1 MRYHRMD
8 VSPKKERRKDY
19 ESRSKKRLTQFVNSL
34 FAVVLVVGLLPT
46 WALSNPQQAYA
57 APADYTVTATVDG
70 LDGDTLPVLVGGT
83 DFTPGQPVN
92 ADPVYYTDADGNT
105 PLADLAAQKA
115 KQGLSL
121 KWTDAETGKDF
132 SWTETPIN
140 KSYDVEGSW
149 VQTQCTVTVNA
160 NDGGKTAKQEVTV
173 PWGKSYASVKGGA
186 PATPTYTGWQFLG
199 WYTQDGKQYDFNSK
213 VTESVVVEA
222 KWAVADVTVVP
233 TTNPDVDVD
242 QTLSGTCWIGAT
254 WSWHPA
260 QFALSNFSGK
270 LAGVSATGY
279 CADRSAAPASNVQA
293 TYSATLKSVNVE
305 TGEVV
310 YDLYVTPPD
319 ATNGKD
325 RNQYG
330 LIGYQHISAQV
341 TLIKN
346 FGGWIEINK
355 ASSNPAISDGNDCY
369 DLAGAEYAVYNS
381 SNQAVAKLTT
391 DENGYAKSG
400 LLPAGDYTIKELK
413 APKGYALDEEGHQVR
428 VTSGQT
434 TTSNL
439 VDKPQSDPVGTLL
452 GKYDGEKTYN
462 GEKNLPLGSASLY
475 GAQYS
480 VEYYDGYYDSV
491 ADAEA
496 SGNPTRKWVLQTDED
511 GYVNLRYADQSFEV
525 HDANGNVTATLP
537 YKVSGDDFYRA
548 ANGAISLPLGTAVI
562 KEIKAPKGY
571 NLPKPFGMDQSFVR
585 QITVDGNIDVVH
597 SYNAPEQA
605 EPVFRSDLEF
615 TKAASDDSHSL
626 AGVPFKI
633 TSKTTGE
640 SHVIVTDENGK
651 ASTKASWNK
660 HTQDTNGNDW
670 IMSEDVE
677 GIQGFVA
684 KLLDA
689 AKVLD
694 PTCGVW
700 FGQYT
705 DGDETKITDP
715 DDERGAL
722 PYDEYIL
729 EELPCDA
736 NTGYQLIKK
745 DFTVSRDNSFNADNT
760 VNLGTLTDQDVSIS
774 TQAYDKADGDQ
785 EVVAE
790 PDVTVVDKVSCDNLQ
805 KGTEYII
812 NGTLMDKATGKPYVD
827 AAGNEVHGSVTFTAK
842 SQEQDAYV
850 EFSFDGS
857 NLMDSTELVV
867 FEDLATTESPDRILA
882 DHKELSDLGQTV
894 TVKPP
899 VIGTIA
905 TDGIDNDKQVVKDT
919 EMVVTDTV
927 AYYGLTPGKQY
938 TLKGELM
945 DKATGA
951 VLKDAAG
958 NPVTAEK
965 QFTPNATA
973 GTVEL
978 QFSFDGSNL
987 KKDQNL
993 VAFEHVLTK
1002 DKEIATHAEI
1012 NDIPQTV
1019 TVIEPSIKTTAKS
1032 SQAGHENSDNVVR
1045 DTTATVKDTVEYKN
1059 LVPGKEYTLVGKMMD
1074 KATGTALLKA
1084 DGTEATGKATF
1095 TPETANGTATVEI
1108 TFDCADLDGHSLVAF
1123 EKLYRGEITIASHE
1137 DIDDVDQTVKVDT
1150 PLVETTA
1157 TSSQAGHDGDKNIVR
1172 DTEATL
1178 TDTVE
1183 YKGLVTG
1190 KEYTFTGT
1198 VIDKVTGKALRNAD
1212 GSEVTASKTIKAAD
1226 TYGTAELEFTLNCAS
1241 LDGHELVVFEKIY
1254 QDGKEIGSHEDLNDG
1269 DQTVTVISPELATT
1283 AIDGIDGDKNV
1294 VKDPEAEVT
1303 DTVEYKGLVTGKEY
1317 KITGTIMDKAT
1328 GNPYIDPSTGKEI
1341 TCETTFTP
1349 DDTYGTVDVKFAF
1362 DASQLDENS
1371 QLVVFEKISRNGE
1384 EIGGHEDID
1393 DEAQAVSIVV
1403 PEIHTNAADGL
1414 DGDKEVIAD
1423 HKATVVDTVSYEN
1436 LVPGK
1441 EYKVSGTLMVKETG
1455 EALLDADG
1463 NPITAS
1469 TTFTPEKPEGSVD
1482 VVFEFDAD
1490 LLAGKKLVAFE
1501 KLYRNQ
1507 IEITVHE
1514 DIDDEDQTTTVVPP
1528 QIGTTATDTAD
1539 GDKHMAADPESSIT
1553 DEIQFKN
1560 LVPGDEY
1567 QVAGILMDKATGLP
1581 LLSGEGAS
1589 AISAEDLRKF
1599 ADDLKAACGLDSGD
1613 VSAIEIDGKAFGEGH
1628 EVKLVAGKYEWSD
1641 DNGFG
1646 QYLEKTDD
1654 GWKLVEFSDSAD
1666 MSNSKEIGTYTDD
1679 QVKLTKDAPVL
1690 PLSPDYEA
1698 IAKLMQENPDI
1709 VSCLSIEKKTFT
1721 PEEQSGTVSMDFP
1734 INSIYNED
1742 TDTVVFEFLF
1752 KGSELIANE
1761 SDLDNEGQTVS
1772 IVTPKLSTTATDKTD
1787 GDHTLLP
1794 SREATV
1800 VDHVEYTDL
1809 IPGKE
1814 YTIEGVLMDKSTGTE
1829 LIVGDG
1835 KVTAVSTFVPNKA
1848 DGTVD
1853 LEFTFDASELGGKDL
1868 VAFEIAYKDGIQIA
1882 DHQDIDDEAQTVTV
1896 SEPDD
1901 NTFDTPGGDGYSKT
1915 GVDMT
1920 LIYALIAALV
1930 ALAGGAGAYAYRHR
1944 KLAAAEGK
1952 TDGESDEE

>member
-1 MRYHRMD
+1 M
-8 VSPKKERRKDY
+8 KAEA
-19 ESRSKKRLTQFVNSL
+19 KKRLTQFVNSL

-70 LDGDTLPVLVGGT
+70 LDDDTLPVLVGGT

-92 ADPVYYTDADGNT
+92 ADPVYYTDANGNT

-121 KWTDAETGKDF
+121 KWIDAETGKDF

-140 KSYDVEGSW
+140 KSYEVEGTW

-199 WYTQDGKQYDFNSK
+199 WYTKDGKQYDFNST

-233 TTNPDVDVD
+233 TTNPDADVD

-310 YDLYVTPPD
+310 YDLYITPPD

-346 FGGWIEINK
+346 FGGWVEINK
-355 ASSNPAISDGNDCY
+355 SSSNPAISDGNDCY

-400 LLPAGDYTIKELK
+400 LLPSGEYTVKELK

-428 VTSGQT
+428 ITSGQT

-439 VDKPQSDPVGTLL
+439 VDKPQSDPVGALL
-452 GKYDGEKTYN
+452 GKYDGEKTYT
-462 GEKNLPLGSASLY
+462 GEGNLPLGSAKLY

-480 VEYYDGYYDSV
+480 IEYYDGYYNTE
-491 ADAEA
+491 AEAQA
-496 SGNPTRKWVLQTDED
+496 SGNPTRKWILQTDED
-511 GYVNLRYADQSFEV
+511 GYVNLRYADQSFDV
-525 HDANGNVTATLP
+525 HDADGNVIATLP

-548 ANGAISLPLGTAVI
+548 ANGAISLPLGTAII
-562 KEIKAPKGY
+562 KEIKAPQGY
-571 NLPKPFGMDQSFVR
+571 NLPQPFGMDQVFVR
-585 QITVDGNIDVVH
+585 QITSDGNLDVVH
-597 SYNAPEQA
+597 SYNAPEVA
-605 EPVFRSDLEF
+605 EPIMRSDVEF

-633 TSKTTGE
+633 TSKTTTE

-670 IMSEDVE
+670 IMSEDAE

-722 PYDEYIL
+722 PYDEYTL

-736 NTGYQLIKK
+736 NAGYQLIKK
-745 DFTVSRDNSFNADNT
+745 DFTVSRDNTFNADNT
-760 VNLGTLTDQDVSIS
+760 VNLGTLTDQDVSIT

-790 PDVTVVDKVSCDNLQ
+790 PDVTVIDKISCDNLQ

-857 NLMDSTELVV
+857 NLTDSTELVV
-867 FEDLATTESPDRILA
+867 FEDLATTDNPDRILA
-882 DHKELSDLGQTV
+882 DHKELSDQGQTV

-919 EMVVTDTV
+919 EMIVTDTV

-938 TLKGELM
+938 MLKGELM

-973 GTVEL
+973 GTVEI
-978 QFSFDGSNL
+978 QFTFDGSNL

-1012 NDIPQTV
+1012 NDIPQTI

-1059 LVPGKEYTLVGKMMD
+1059 LVPGKEYTLIGKMMD
-1074 KATGTALLKA
+1074 KATGTTLLKA

-1108 TFDCADLDGHSLVAF
+1108 TFDCADLDDHSLVAF
-1123 EKLYRGEITIASHE
+1123 EKLYRGETTIASHE

-1198 VIDKVTGKALRNAD
+1198 VIDKVTGKALLNAD

-1226 TYGTAELEFTLNCAS
+1226 TYGTVELEFTLNCAS

-1317 KITGTIMDKAT
+1317 KITGTNMDKAT

-1341 TCETTFTP
+1341 TGETTFTP

-1384 EIGGHEDID
+1384 EIGG
-1393 DEAQAVSIVV
+1393 
-1403 PEIHTNAADGL
+1403 
-1414 DGDKEVIAD
+1414 
-1423 HKATVVDTVSYEN
+1423 
-1436 LVPGK
+1436 
-1441 EYKVSGTLMVKETG
+1441 
-1455 EALLDADG
+1455 
-1463 NPITAS
+1463 
-1469 TTFTPEKPEGSVD
+1469 
-1482 VVFEFDAD
+1482 
-1490 LLAGKKLVAFE
+1490 
-1501 KLYRNQ
+1501 
-1507 IEITVHE
+1507 HE

-1589 AISAEDLRKF
+1589 AISAEDLQKF

-1613 VSAIEIDGKAFGEGH
+1613 VSAIEIDGKAFGDGH

-1641 DNGFG
+1641 DNGSG

-1679 QVKLTKDAPVL
+1679 QVKLTKDTPVL
-1690 PLSPDYEA
+1690 PLNPDYEA
-1698 IAKLMQENPDI
+1698 IAKAMQENPDI
-1709 VSCLSIEKKTFT
+1709 VSCLSIQKKTFT

-1742 TDTVVFEFLF
+1742 TETVVFEFLF
-1752 KGSELIANE
+1752 KGSELIAHE
-1761 SDLDNEGQTVS
+1761 SDIKNKGQTVE

-1835 KVTAVSTFVPNKA
+1835 KVTAVATFVPNKA
-1848 DGTVD
+1848 NGSVD

-1868 VAFEIAYKDGIQIA
+1868 VAFEVAYKDGIQIA
-1882 DHQDIDDEAQTVTV
+1882 DHQDIDDEGQTVSV

-1901 NTFDTPGGDGYSKT
+1901 NTFDTPDGDGYSKT

-1944 KLAAAEGK
+1944 KLAAVEGK

>member
-1 MRYHRMD
+1 MD
-8 VSPKKERRKDY
+8 VSPKKERRKIMKA
-19 ESRSKKRLTQFVNSL
+19 EAKKRLTQFVNSL

-70 LDGDTLPVLVGGT
+70 LDDDTLPVLVGGT
-83 DFTPGQPVN
+83 DFTPGQPVIV
-92 ADPVYYTDADGNT
+92 DPVCYTDANGNT

-121 KWTDAETGKDF
+121 KWIDAETGKDF

-140 KSYDVEGSW
+140 KSYEVEGTW

-199 WYTQDGKQYDFNSK
+199 WCTKDGKQYDFNST

-233 TTNPDVDVD
+233 TTNPDADVD

-310 YDLYVTPPD
+310 YDLYITPPD

-346 FGGWIEINK
+346 FGGWVEINK
-355 ASSNPAISDGNDCY
+355 SSSNPAISDGNDCY

-400 LLPAGDYTIKELK
+400 LLPSGEYTVKELK

-428 VTSGQT
+428 ITSGQT

-439 VDKPQSDPVGTLL
+439 VDKPQSDPVGALL
-452 GKYDGEKTYN
+452 GKYDGEKTYT
-462 GEKNLPLGSASLY
+462 GEGNLPLGSAKLY

-480 VEYYDGYYDSV
+480 IEYYDGYYNTE
-491 ADAEA
+491 AEAQA
-496 SGNPTRKWVLQTDED
+496 SGNPTRKWILQTDED
-511 GYVNLRYADQSFEV
+511 GHVNLRYADRSFDV
-525 HDANGNVTATLP
+525 HDADGNVIATLP

-548 ANGAISLPLGTAVI
+548 ANGAISLPLGTAII
-562 KEIKAPKGY
+562 KEIKAPQGY
-571 NLPKPFGMDQSFVR
+571 NLPQPFGMDQVFVR
-585 QITVDGNIDVVH
+585 QITSDGNLDVVH
-597 SYNAPEQA
+597 SYNAPEVA
-605 EPVFRSDLEF
+605 EPIMRSDVEF
-615 TKAASDDSHSL
+615 AKAASDDSHSL

-633 TSKTTGE
+633 TSKTTTE

-670 IMSEDVE
+670 IMSEDAE

-694 PTCGVW
+694 PACGVW

-722 PYDEYIL
+722 PYDEYTL

-736 NTGYQLIKK
+736 NAGYQLIKK
-745 DFTVSRDNSFNADNT
+745 DFTVSRDNTFNADNT
-760 VNLGTLTDQDVSIS
+760 VNLGTLTDQDVSIT

-790 PDVTVVDKVSCDNLQ
+790 PDVTVIDKISCDNLQ

-857 NLMDSTELVV
+857 NLTDSTELVV
-867 FEDLATTESPDRILA
+867 FEDLATTDNPDRILA
-882 DHKELSDLGQTV
+882 DHKELSDQGQTV

-919 EMVVTDTV
+919 EMIVTDTV

-938 TLKGELM
+938 MLKGELM

-973 GTVEL
+973 GTVEI
-978 QFSFDGSNL
+978 QFTFDGSNL

-1012 NDIPQTV
+1012 NDIP
-1019 TVIEPSIKTTAKS
+1019 
-1032 SQAGHENSDNVVR
+1032 
-1045 DTTATVKDTVEYKN
+1045 
-1059 LVPGKEYTLVGKMMD
+1059 
-1074 KATGTALLKA
+1074 
-1084 DGTEATGKATF
+1084 
-1095 TPETANGTATVEI
+1095 
-1108 TFDCADLDGHSLVAF
+1108 
-1123 EKLYRGEITIASHE
+1123 
-1137 DIDDVDQTVKVDT
+1137 
-1150 PLVETTA
+1150 
-1157 TSSQAGHDGDKNIVR
+1157 
-1172 DTEATL
+1172 
-1178 TDTVE
+1178 
-1183 YKGLVTG
+1183 
-1190 KEYTFTGT
+1190 
-1198 VIDKVTGKALRNAD
+1198 
-1212 GSEVTASKTIKAAD
+1212 
-1226 TYGTAELEFTLNCAS
+1226 
-1241 LDGHELVVFEKIY
+1241 
-1254 QDGKEIGSHEDLNDG
+1254 
-1269 DQTVTVISPELATT
+1269 QTVTVISPELATT

-1341 TCETTFTP
+1341 TGETTFTP

-1560 LVPGDEY
+1560 LVPGDEC

-1581 LLSGEGAS
+1581 LLFGEGAS
-1589 AISAEDLRKF
+1589 AISAEDLQKF

-1613 VSAIEIDGKAFGEGH
+1613 VSAIEIDGKAFGDGH

-1641 DNGFG
+1641 DNGSG

-1679 QVKLTKDAPVL
+1679 QVKLTKDTPVL

-1698 IAKLMQENPDI
+1698 IAKVMQENPDI
-1709 VSCLSIEKKTFT
+1709 VSCLSVQKKTFT

-1761 SDLDNEGQTVS
+1761 SDLGNEGQTVS

-1835 KVTAVSTFVPNKA
+1835 KVTAVATFVPNKA
-1848 DGTVD
+1848 NGSVD

-1868 VAFEIAYKDGIQIA
+1868 VAFEVAYKDGIQIA
-1882 DHQDIDDEAQTVTV
+1882 DHQDIDDEGQTVSV

-1901 NTFDTPGGDGYSKT
+1901 NTFGTPDGDGYSKT

-1944 KLAAAEGK
+1944 KLAAVEGK

>member
-1 MRYHRMD
+1 M
-8 VSPKKERRKDY
+8 KAKA
-19 ESRSKKRLTQFVNSL
+19 KKRLTQFVNSL

-70 LDGDTLPVLVGGT
+70 LDADTLPVLVGGT

-92 ADPVYYTDADGNT
+92 ADPVCYTDADGNT

-121 KWTDAETGKDF
+121 KWIDAETGKDF

-140 KSYDVEGSW
+140 KSYEVEGTW

-199 WYTQDGKQYDFNSK
+199 WYTKDGKQYDFNST

-233 TTNPDVDVD
+233 TTNPDADVD
-242 QTLSGTCWIGAT
+242 RTLSGTCWIGAT

-279 CADRSAAPASNVQA
+279 CADRSAAPPSNVQA

-310 YDLYVTPPD
+310 YDLYITPPD

-346 FGGWIEINK
+346 FGGWIEVNK
-355 ASSNPAISDGNDCY
+355 SSSNPAISDNNDCY
-369 DLAGAEYAVYNS
+369 DLEGAEYAVFNQ

-391 DENGYAKSG
+391 NANGYAKSG
-400 LLPAGDYTIKELK
+400 LLPSGEYTVKELK
-413 APKGYALDEEGHQVR
+413 APKGYKLDEEGHQVR
-428 VTSGQT
+428 ITSGQT

-439 VDKPQSDPVGTLL
+439 VDKPYNDPVDVWL

-462 GEKNLPLGSASLY
+462 NTANGNMPLGSASLA
-475 GAQYS
+475 GAEF
-480 VEYYDGYYDSV
+480 VVKYYDGFYDTE
-491 ADAEA
+491 AAAEA
-496 SGNPTRKWVLQTDED
+496 SGNQTKTWVFTTNEKGHSDLQNPDQFMLASTSD
-511 GYVNLRYADQSFEV
+511 GKYVSDGL
-525 HDANGNVTATLP
+525 
-537 YKVSGDDFYRA
+537 YKSDSGAYTF
-548 ANGAISLPLGTAVI
+548 PLGTYVI
-562 KEIKAPKGY
+562 TEYKAPKGY
-571 NLPKPFGMDQSFVR
+571 NLPKPFGKDQTFVR
-585 QITVDGNIDVVH
+585 KVTFPGSADEV
-597 SYNAPEQA
+597 STYNSPEVA
-605 EPVFRSDLEF
+605 EPIMRSDLEF

-633 TSKTTGE
+633 TSKTTHE

-670 IMSEDVE
+670 IMSEDAE

-684 KLLDA
+684 KLLDS

-700 FGQYT
+700 FGQYQ

-722 PYDEYIL
+722 PYDSYTL
-729 EELPCDA
+729 EELPCAA
-736 NTGYQLIKK
+736 NDGYQLIKK

-790 PDVTVVDKVSCDNLQ
+790 PDVTVVDKISCDNLQ

-1019 TVIEPSIKTTAKS
+1019 TVI
-1032 SQAGHENSDNVVR
+1032 
-1045 DTTATVKDTVEYKN
+1045 
-1059 LVPGKEYTLVGKMMD
+1059 
-1074 KATGTALLKA
+1074 
-1084 DGTEATGKATF
+1084 
-1095 TPETANGTATVEI
+1095 
-1108 TFDCADLDGHSLVAF
+1108 
-1123 EKLYRGEITIASHE
+1123 
-1137 DIDDVDQTVKVDT
+1137 
-1150 PLVETTA
+1150 
-1157 TSSQAGHDGDKNIVR
+1157 
-1172 DTEATL
+1172 
-1178 TDTVE
+1178 
-1183 YKGLVTG
+1183 
-1190 KEYTFTGT
+1190 
-1198 VIDKVTGKALRNAD
+1198 
-1212 GSEVTASKTIKAAD
+1212 
-1226 TYGTAELEFTLNCAS
+1226 
-1241 LDGHELVVFEKIY
+1241 
-1254 QDGKEIGSHEDLNDG
+1254 
-1269 DQTVTVISPELATT
+1269 SPELATT
-1283 AIDGIDGDKNV
+1283 AIDGI
-1294 VKDPEAEVT
+1294 
-1303 DTVEYKGLVTGKEY
+1303 
-1317 KITGTIMDKAT
+1317 
-1328 GNPYIDPSTGKEI
+1328 
-1341 TCETTFTP
+1341 
-1349 DDTYGTVDVKFAF
+1349 
-1362 DASQLDENS
+1362 
-1371 QLVVFEKISRNGE
+1371 
-1384 EIGGHEDID
+1384 
-1393 DEAQAVSIVV
+1393 
-1403 PEIHTNAADGL
+1403 

-1501 KLYRNQ
+1501 KLLRND
-1507 IEITVHE
+1507 IEITFHE
-1514 DIDDEDQTTTVVPP
+1514 DIDDEAQTVEVVPP
-1528 QIGTTATDTAD
+1528 EVGTTATDTAD
-1539 GDKHMAADPESSIT
+1539 GDKHMSADPESSIT
-1553 DEIQFKN
+1553 DEIAYKN
-1560 LVPGDEY
+1560 LIPGDEY
-1567 QVAGILMDKATGLP
+1567 QVAGILMDKSTGLP

-1589 AISAEDLRKF
+1589 AIPTEDLQKF
-1599 ADDLKAACGLDSGD
+1599 VDDLKAACGFGSGN
-1613 VSAIEIDGKAFGEGH
+1613 VSVIEIDGKAFGDGH
-1628 EVKLVAGKYEWSD
+1628 EIKLVDGKYEWSD
-1641 DNGFG
+1641 DNGSG
-1646 QYLEKTDD
+1646 QYLQKTDD
-1654 GWKLVEFSDSAD
+1654 GWKLVEFGDSAD

-1709 VSCLSIEKKTFT
+1709 VSCLSIQKKTFT

>member
-1 MRYHRMD
+1 M
-8 VSPKKERRKDY
+8 KAEA
-19 ESRSKKRLTQFVNSL
+19 KKRLTQFVNSL

-70 LDGDTLPVLVGGT
+70 LDDDTLPVLVGGT

-92 ADPVYYTDADGNT
+92 ADPVYYTDANGNT

-121 KWTDAETGKDF
+121 KWIDAETGKDF

-140 KSYDVEGSW
+140 KSYEVEGTW

-199 WYTQDGKQYDFNSK
+199 WYTKDGKQYDFNST

-233 TTNPDVDVD
+233 TTNPYADVD

-310 YDLYVTPPD
+310 YDLYITPPD

-346 FGGWIEINK
+346 FGGWVEINK
-355 ASSNPAISDGNDCY
+355 SSSNPAISDGNDCY

-400 LLPAGDYTIKELK
+400 LLPSGEYTVKELK

-428 VTSGQT
+428 ITSGQT

-439 VDKPQSDPVGTLL
+439 VDKPQSDPVGALL
-452 GKYDGEKTYN
+452 GKYDGEKTYT
-462 GEKNLPLGSASLY
+462 GEGNLPLGSAKLY

-480 VEYYDGYYDSV
+480 IEYYDGYYNTE
-491 ADAEA
+491 AEAQA
-496 SGNPTRKWVLQTDED
+496 SGNPTRKWILQTDED
-511 GYVNLRYADQSFEV
+511 GYVNLRYADQSFDV
-525 HDANGNVTATLP
+525 HDADGNVIATLP

-548 ANGAISLPLGTAVI
+548 ANGAISLPLGTAII
-562 KEIKAPKGY
+562 KEIKAPQGY
-571 NLPKPFGMDQSFVR
+571 NLPQPFGMDQVFVR
-585 QITVDGNIDVVH
+585 QITSDGNLDVVH
-597 SYNAPEQA
+597 SYNAPEVA
-605 EPVFRSDLEF
+605 EPIMRSDVEF

-633 TSKTTGE
+633 TSKTTTE

-670 IMSEDVE
+670 IMSEDAE

-722 PYDEYIL
+722 PYDEYTL

-736 NTGYQLIKK
+736 NAGYQLIKK
-745 DFTVSRDNSFNADNT
+745 DFTVSRDNTFNADNT
-760 VNLGTLTDQDVSIS
+760 VNLGTLTDQDVSIT

-790 PDVTVVDKVSCDNLQ
+790 PDVTVIDKISCDNLQ

-857 NLMDSTELVV
+857 NLTDSTELVV
-867 FEDLATTESPDRILA
+867 FEDLATTDNPDRILA
-882 DHKELSDLGQTV
+882 DHKELSDQGQTV

-919 EMVVTDTV
+919 EMIVTDTV

-938 TLKGELM
+938 MLKGELM

-973 GTVEL
+973 GTVEI
-978 QFSFDGSNL
+978 QFTFDGSNL

-1019 TVIEPSIKTTAKS
+1019 TVIKPSIKTTAKS

-1059 LVPGKEYTLVGKMMD
+1059 LVPGKEYTLIGKMMD
-1074 KATGTALLKA
+1074 KATGTTLLKA

-1108 TFDCADLDGHSLVAF
+1108 TFDCADLDDHSLVAF
-1123 EKLYRGEITIASHE
+1123 EKLYRGETTIASHE

-1198 VIDKVTGKALRNAD
+1198 VIDKVTGKALLNAD

-1226 TYGTAELEFTLNCAS
+1226 TYGTVELEFTLNCAS

-1341 TCETTFTP
+1341 TGETTFTP

-1589 AISAEDLRKF
+1589 AISAEDRQKF

-1613 VSAIEIDGKAFGEGH
+1613 VSAIEIDGKAFGDGH

-1641 DNGFG
+1641 DNGSG

-1679 QVKLTKDAPVL
+1679 QVKLTKDTPVL
-1690 PLSPDYEA
+1690 PLNPDYEA
-1698 IAKLMQENPDI
+1698 IAKAMQENPDI
-1709 VSCLSIEKKTFT
+1709 VSCLSIQKKTFT

-1742 TDTVVFEFLF
+1742 TETVVFEFLF
-1752 KGSELIANE
+1752 KGSELIAHE
-1761 SDLDNEGQTVS
+1761 SDIKNKGQTVE

-1835 KVTAVSTFVPNKA
+1835 KVTAVATFVPNKA
-1848 DGTVD
+1848 NGSVD

-1868 VAFEIAYKDGIQIA
+1868 VAFEVAYKDGIQIA
-1882 DHQDIDDEAQTVTV
+1882 DHQDIDDEGQTVSV

-1901 NTFDTPGGDGYSKT
+1901 NTFDTPDGDGYSKT

-1944 KLAAAEGK
+1944 KLAAVEGK

>member
-1 MRYHRMD
+1 M
-8 VSPKKERRKDY
+8 KAEA
-19 ESRSKKRLTQFVNSL
+19 KKRLTQFVNSL

-70 LDGDTLPVLVGGT
+70 LDDDTLPVLVGGT

-92 ADPVYYTDADGNT
+92 ADPVYYTDANGNT

-121 KWTDAETGKDF
+121 KWIDAETGKDF

-140 KSYDVEGSW
+140 KSYEVEGTW

-199 WYTQDGKQYDFNSK
+199 WYTKDGKQYDFNST

-233 TTNPDVDVD
+233 TTNPDADVD

-310 YDLYVTPPD
+310 YDLYITPPD

-346 FGGWIEINK
+346 FGGWIEVNK
-355 ASSNPAISDGNDCY
+355 SSSNPAISDNNDCY
-369 DLAGAEYAVYNS
+369 DLEGAEYAVFNQ

-391 DENGYAKSG
+391 DKNGYAKSG
-400 LLPAGDYTIKELK
+400 LLPSGEYTVKELK

-670 IMSEDVE
+670 IMSEDTE

-722 PYDEYIL
+722 PYDEYTL

-736 NTGYQLIKK
+736 NAGYQLIKK
-745 DFTVSRDNSFNADNT
+745 DFTVSRDNTFNADNT
-760 VNLGTLTDQDVSIS
+760 VSLGTLTDQDVSIS

-790 PDVTVVDKVSCDNLQ
+790 PDVTVVDKVSCDNIQ

-842 SQEQDAYV
+842 SQEQDAFV
-850 EFSFDGS
+850 EFTFDGS
-857 NLMDSTELVV
+857 NLTDSTELVV
-867 FEDLATTESPDRILA
+867 FETIATTESPDRIL
-882 DHKELSDLGQTV
+882 DNHEDINDLGQTV

-965 QFTPNATA
+965 QFIPNATA
-973 GTVEL
+973 GTVEI
-978 QFSFDGSNL
+978 QFTFNGSNL
-987 KKDQNL
+987 KKDQSL

-1002 DKEIATHAEI
+1002 GKEIATHAEI
-1012 NDIPQTV
+1012 TDIPQTV

-1032 SQAGHENSDNVVR
+1032 SQAGHEGDKNVVR

-1059 LVPGKEYTLVGKMMD
+1059 LVPGKEYTLIGKMMD
-1074 KATGTALLKA
+1074 KATGNALLKA
-1084 DGTEATGKATF
+1084 DGSEVTGKATF
-1095 TPETANGTATVEI
+1095 TPESSNGTATVEI

-1123 EKLYRGEITIASHE
+1123 EKLYRGETTIASHE

-1190 KEYTFTGT
+1190 KEYTFIGT
-1198 VIDKVTGKALRNAD
+1198 VIDKVTGKALLNAD

-1226 TYGTAELEFTLNCAS
+1226 TYGTVELEFTLNCAS

-1341 TCETTFTP
+1341 TGETTFTP

-1423 HKATVVDTVSYEN
+1423 HKASVVDTVSYDN

-1455 EALLDADG
+1455 EALLDVDG
-1463 NPITAS
+1463 NPVTAS
-1469 TTFTPEKPEGSVD
+1469 ATFTPEKPKGSVD

-1553 DEIQFKN
+1553 DEIQYKN

-1589 AISAEDLRKF
+1589 AISAEDLQKF
-1599 ADDLKAACGLDSGD
+1599 ADDLKAACELDSGD
-1613 VSAIEIDGKAFGEGH
+1613 VSAIEIDGKAFGDGH

-1641 DNGFG
+1641 DNGSG

-1679 QVKLTKDAPVL
+1679 QVKLTKDTPVL
-1690 PLSPDYEA
+1690 PLNPDYEA
-1698 IAKLMQENPDI
+1698 IAKVMQENPDI
-1709 VSCLSIEKKTFT
+1709 VSCLSIQKKTFT

-1742 TDTVVFEFLF
+1742 TETVVFEFLF

-1761 SDLDNEGQTVS
+1761 SDIQNEGQTVE

-1814 YTIEGVLMDKSTGTE
+1814 YTIEGVLMDKATGTE

-1835 KVTAVSTFVPNKA
+1835 KVTAVATFVPNKA
-1848 DGTVD
+1848 NGSVD

-1920 LIYALIAALV
+1920 LIYALIAALI

>member
-1 MRYHRMD
+1 M
-8 VSPKKERRKDY
+8 KAET
-19 ESRSKKRLTQFVNSL
+19 KKRLTQFVNSL

-70 LDGDTLPVLVGGT
+70 LDDDTLPVLVGGT

-92 ADPVYYTDADGNT
+92 ADPVFYTDANGNT

-121 KWTDAETGKDF
+121 KWIDAETGKDF

-140 KSYDVEGSW
+140 KSYEVEGTW

-199 WYTQDGKQYDFNSK
+199 WYTKDGKQYDFNST

-233 TTNPDVDVD
+233 TTNPDADVD

-310 YDLYVTPPD
+310 YDLYITPPD

-346 FGGWIEINK
+346 FGGWLEINK
-355 ASSNPAISDGNDCY
+355 SSSNPAISDNNDCY
-369 DLAGAEYAVYNS
+369 DLEGAEYAVFNQ

-391 DENGYAKSG
+391 DKNGYAKSG
-400 LLPAGDYTIKELK
+400 LLPSGEYTVKELK

-428 VTSGQT
+428 ITSGQT

-439 VDKPQSDPVGTLL
+439 VDKPQSDPVGALL
-452 GKYDGEKTYN
+452 GKYDGEKTYT
-462 GEKNLPLGSASLY
+462 GEGNLPLGSAKLY

-480 VEYYDGYYDSV
+480 IEYYDGYYNTE
-491 ADAEA
+491 AEAQA
-496 SGNPTRKWVLQTDED
+496 SGNPARKWILQTDED
-511 GYVNLRYADQSFEV
+511 GYVNLRYADQSFDV
-525 HDANGNVTATLP
+525 HDADGNVIATLP

-548 ANGAISLPLGTAVI
+548 ANGAISLPLGTAII
-562 KEIKAPKGY
+562 KEIKAPQGY
-571 NLPKPFGMDQSFVR
+571 NLPQPFGMDQVFVR
-585 QITVDGNIDVVH
+585 QITSDGNLDVVH
-597 SYNAPEQA
+597 SYNAPEVA
-605 EPVFRSDLEF
+605 EPIMRSDLEF

-633 TSKTTGE
+633 TSKTTHE

-670 IMSEDVE
+670 IMSEDAE

-722 PYDEYIL
+722 PYDEYTL

-736 NTGYQLIKK
+736 NAGYQLIKK
-745 DFTVSRDNSFNADNT
+745 DFTVSRDNTFNADNT

-812 NGTLMDKATGKPYVD
+812 NGTLMDKTTGKPYVD
-827 AAGNEVHGSVTFTAK
+827 AAGNEVRGSVTFTAK

-850 EFSFDGS
+850 EFTFDGS
-857 NLMDSTELVV
+857 NLTDSTELVV
-867 FEDLATTESPDRILA
+867 FEDLATTENPDRILA
-882 DHKELSDLGQTV
+882 DHKELSDQGQTV

-905 TDGIDNDKQVVKDT
+905 TDGIDNDKQVAKDT

-973 GTVEL
+973 GTVEI
-978 QFSFDGSNL
+978 QFTFDGSNL

-1012 NDIPQTV
+1012 DDIPQTV

-1032 SQAGHENSDNVVR
+1032 SQAGHEGDKNVVR

-1059 LVPGKEYTLVGKMMD
+1059 LVPGKEYTLICKMMD

-1084 DGTEATGKATF
+1084 DGSEATGKATF
-1095 TPETANGTATVEI
+1095 TPESSNGTATVEI

-1123 EKLYRGEITIASHE
+1123 EKLYRGETTIASHE

-1157 TSSQAGHDGDKNIVR
+1157 TSSQAGHEGDKNIVR

-1198 VIDKVTGKALRNAD
+1198 VIDKVTGKALLNAD

-1226 TYGTAELEFTLNCAS
+1226 TYGTVELEFTLNCAS

-1341 TCETTFTP
+1341 TGETTFTP
-1349 DDTYGTVDVKFAF
+1349 DDTYGTMDVKFAF

-1371 QLVVFEKISRNGE
+1371 QLVVFEKISSNGE

-1423 HKATVVDTVSYEN
+1423 HKATVVDTVSYDN

-1463 NPITAS
+1463 NPVTAS
-1469 TTFTPEKPEGSVD
+1469 TTFTPEKPKGSVD

-1507 IEITVHE
+1507 IKITVHE

-1553 DEIQFKN
+1553 DEIQYKN

-1589 AISAEDLRKF
+1589 AISAEDLQKF

-1613 VSAIEIDGKAFGEGH
+1613 VSAIEIDGKAFGDGH

-1641 DNGFG
+1641 DNGSG

-1679 QVKLTKDAPVL
+1679 QVKLTKDTPVL
-1690 PLSPDYEA
+1690 PLNPDYEA
-1698 IAKLMQENPDI
+1698 IAKVMQENPDI
-1709 VSCLSIEKKTFT
+1709 VSCLSIQKKTFT

-1742 TDTVVFEFLF
+1742 TETVVFEFLF

-1761 SDLDNEGQTVS
+1761 SDIQNEGQTVE

-1835 KVTAVSTFVPNKA
+1835 KVTAVATFVPNKA
-1848 DGTVD
+1848 NGSVD

-1868 VAFEIAYKDGIQIA
+1868 VAFEVAYKDGIQIA
-1882 DHQDIDDEAQTVTV
+1882 DHQDIDDEGQTVSV
-1896 SEPDD
+1896 SPVVD
-1901 NTFDTPGGDGYSKT
+1901 NGQDTPGDGYSKT

-1920 LIYALIAALV
+1920 LVYALIAALV
-1930 ALAGGAGAYAYRHR
+1930 TLAGGAGAYALRQR

-1952 TDGESDEE
+1952 EEDGSDKE

>member
-1 MRYHRMD
+1 M
-8 VSPKKERRKDY
+8 KAEA
-19 ESRSKKRLTQFVNSL
+19 KKRLTQFVNSL

-70 LDGDTLPVLVGGT
+70 LDDDTLPVLVGGT

-92 ADPVYYTDADGNT
+92 ADPVCYTDANGNT

-121 KWTDAETGKDF
+121 KWIDAETGKDF

-140 KSYDVEGSW
+140 KSYEVEGTW
-149 VQTQCTVTVNA
+149 VQTQYTVTVNA

-199 WYTQDGKQYDFNSK
+199 WYTKDGKQYDFNST

-222 KWAVADVTVVP
+222 KWAIADVTVVP
-233 TTNPDVDVD
+233 TTNPDADVD

-279 CADRSAAPASNVQA
+279 CADRSATPASNVRA

-310 YDLYVTPPD
+310 YDLYITPPD

-346 FGGWIEINK
+346 FGGWVEINK
-355 ASSNPAISDGNDCY
+355 SSSSPAISDGNDCY

-400 LLPAGDYTIKELK
+400 LLPSGEYSVKELK

-428 VTSGQT
+428 ITSGQT

-439 VDKPQSDPVGTLL
+439 VDKPQGDPVGALL
-452 GKYDGEKTYN
+452 GKYDGEKTYT
-462 GEKNLPLGSASLY
+462 GEGNLPLGSAKLY

-480 VEYYDGYYDSV
+480 IEYYDGYYNTE
-491 ADAEA
+491 AEAQA
-496 SGNPTRKWVLQTDED
+496 SGNPTRKWILQTDED
-511 GYVNLRYADQSFEV
+511 GYVNLRYADQSFDV
-525 HDANGNVTATLP
+525 HDADGNVIATLP

-548 ANGAISLPLGTAVI
+548 ANGAISLPLGTAII
-562 KEIKAPKGY
+562 KEIKAPQGY
-571 NLPKPFGMDQSFVR
+571 NLPQPFGMDQVFVR
-585 QITVDGNIDVVH
+585 QITSDGNLDVVH
-597 SYNAPEQA
+597 SYNAPEVA
-605 EPVFRSDLEF
+605 EPIMRSDVEF

-670 IMSEDVE
+670 ILSEDAE
-677 GIQGFVA
+677 GVQGFVA

-745 DFTVSRDNSFNADNT
+745 DFTVSRDNTFNADNT
-760 VNLGTLTDQDVSIS
+760 VNLGTLTDQDVSIT

-857 NLMDSTELVV
+857 NLTDSTELVV
-867 FEDLATTESPDRILA
+867 FEDLATTDNPDRILA
-882 DHKELSDLGQTV
+882 DHKELSDQGQTV

-919 EMVVTDTV
+919 EMIVTDTV

-938 TLKGELM
+938 MLKGELM

-973 GTVEL
+973 GTVEI
-978 QFSFDGSNL
+978 QFTFDGSNL

-1012 NDIPQTV
+1012 NDIP
-1019 TVIEPSIKTTAKS
+1019 
-1032 SQAGHENSDNVVR
+1032 
-1045 DTTATVKDTVEYKN
+1045 
-1059 LVPGKEYTLVGKMMD
+1059 
-1074 KATGTALLKA
+1074 
-1084 DGTEATGKATF
+1084 
-1095 TPETANGTATVEI
+1095 
-1108 TFDCADLDGHSLVAF
+1108 
-1123 EKLYRGEITIASHE
+1123 
-1137 DIDDVDQTVKVDT
+1137 
-1150 PLVETTA
+1150 
-1157 TSSQAGHDGDKNIVR
+1157 
-1172 DTEATL
+1172 
-1178 TDTVE
+1178 
-1183 YKGLVTG
+1183 
-1190 KEYTFTGT
+1190 
-1198 VIDKVTGKALRNAD
+1198 
-1212 GSEVTASKTIKAAD
+1212 
-1226 TYGTAELEFTLNCAS
+1226 
-1241 LDGHELVVFEKIY
+1241 
-1254 QDGKEIGSHEDLNDG
+1254 
-1269 DQTVTVISPELATT
+1269 QTVTVISPELATT

-1341 TCETTFTP
+1341 TGETTFTP

-1589 AISAEDLRKF
+1589 AISAEDLQKF
-1599 ADDLKAACGLDSGD
+1599 AYDLKAACGLDSGD
-1613 VSAIEIDGKAFGEGH
+1613 VSAIEIDGKAFGDGH

-1641 DNGFG
+1641 DNGSG

-1679 QVKLTKDAPVL
+1679 QVKLTKDTPVL
-1690 PLSPDYEA
+1690 PLNPDYEA
-1698 IAKLMQENPDI
+1698 IAKAMQENPDI
-1709 VSCLSIEKKTFT
+1709 VSCLSIQKKTFT

-1742 TDTVVFEFLF
+1742 TETVVFEFLF
-1752 KGSELIANE
+1752 KGSELIAHE
-1761 SDLDNEGQTVS
+1761 SDIKNKGQTVE

-1835 KVTAVSTFVPNKA
+1835 KVTAVATFVPNKA
-1848 DGTVD
+1848 NGSVD

-1868 VAFEIAYKDGIQIA
+1868 VAFEVAYKDGIQIA
-1882 DHQDIDDEAQTVTV
+1882 DHQDIDDEGQTVSV

-1901 NTFDTPGGDGYSKT
+1901 NTFGTPDGDGYSKT

-1944 KLAAAEGK
+1944 KLAAVEDK

>member
-1 MRYHRMD
+1 MD
-8 VSPKKERRKDY
+8 VSPKKERRKIMKA
-19 ESRSKKRLTQFVNSL
+19 EAKKRLTQFVNSL

-70 LDGDTLPVLVGGT
+70 LDDDTLPVLVGGT

-92 ADPVYYTDADGNT
+92 ADPVYYTDANGNT

-121 KWTDAETGKDF
+121 KWIDAETGKDF

-140 KSYDVEGSW
+140 KSYEVEGTW

-199 WYTQDGKQYDFNSK
+199 WYTNDGKQYDFNST

-233 TTNPDVDVD
+233 TTNPDADVD

-279 CADRSAAPASNVQA
+279 CADRSAAPASNMQA

-310 YDLYVTPPD
+310 YDLYITPPD

-346 FGGWIEINK
+346 FGGWIEVNK
-355 ASSNPAISDGNDCY
+355 SSSNPAISDNNDCY
-369 DLAGAEYAVYNS
+369 DLEGAEYAVFNQ

-391 DENGYAKSG
+391 DKNGYAKSG
-400 LLPAGDYTIKELK
+400 LLPSGEYTVKELK

-670 IMSEDVE
+670 IMSEDTE

-722 PYDEYIL
+722 PYDEYTL

-736 NTGYQLIKK
+736 NAGYQLIKK
-745 DFTVSRDNSFNADNT
+745 DFTVSRDNTFNADNT

-790 PDVTVVDKVSCDNLQ
+790 PDVTVVDKVSCDNIQ

-842 SQEQDAYV
+842 SQEQDAFV
-850 EFSFDGS
+850 EFTFDGS
-857 NLMDSTELVV
+857 NLTDSTELVV
-867 FEDLATTESPDRILA
+867 FETIATTESPDRIL
-882 DHKELSDLGQTV
+882 DNHEDINDLGQTV

-965 QFTPNATA
+965 QFIPNATA
-973 GTVEL
+973 GTVEI
-978 QFSFDGSNL
+978 QFTFNGSNL
-987 KKDQNL
+987 KKDQSL

-1002 DKEIATHAEI
+1002 GKEIATHAEI
-1012 NDIPQTV
+1012 TDIPQTV

-1032 SQAGHENSDNVVR
+1032 SQAGHEGDKNVVR

-1059 LVPGKEYTLVGKMMD
+1059 LVPGKEYTLIGKMMD
-1074 KATGTALLKA
+1074 KATGNALLKA
-1084 DGTEATGKATF
+1084 DGSEVTGKATF
-1095 TPETANGTATVEI
+1095 TPESSNGTATVEI

-1123 EKLYRGEITIASHE
+1123 EKLYRGETTIASHE

-1190 KEYTFTGT
+1190 KEYTFIGT
-1198 VIDKVTGKALRNAD
+1198 VIDKVTGKALLNAD

-1226 TYGTAELEFTLNCAS
+1226 TYGTVELEFTLNCAS

-1341 TCETTFTP
+1341 TGETTFTP

-1423 HKATVVDTVSYEN
+1423 HKASVVDTVSYDN

-1455 EALLDADG
+1455 EALLDVDG
-1463 NPITAS
+1463 NPVTAS
-1469 TTFTPEKPEGSVD
+1469 ATFTPEKPKGSVD

-1553 DEIQFKN
+1553 DEIQYKN

-1589 AISAEDLRKF
+1589 AISAEDLQKF
-1599 ADDLKAACGLDSGD
+1599 ADDLKAACELDSGD
-1613 VSAIEIDGKAFGEGH
+1613 VSAIEIDGKAFGDGH

-1641 DNGFG
+1641 DNGSG

-1679 QVKLTKDAPVL
+1679 QVKLTKDTPVL
-1690 PLSPDYEA
+1690 PLNPDYEA
-1698 IAKLMQENPDI
+1698 IAKVMQENPDI
-1709 VSCLSIEKKTFT
+1709 VSCLSIQKKTFT

-1742 TDTVVFEFLF
+1742 TETVVFEFLF

-1761 SDLDNEGQTVS
+1761 SDIQNEGQTVE

-1814 YTIEGVLMDKSTGTE
+1814 YTIEGVLMDKATGTE

-1835 KVTAVSTFVPNKA
+1835 KVTAVATFVPNKA
-1848 DGTVD
+1848 NGSVD

-1920 LIYALIAALV
+1920 LIYALIAALI

>member
-1 MRYHRMD
+1 M
-8 VSPKKERRKDY
+8 KAEA
-19 ESRSKKRLTQFVNSL
+19 KKRLTQFVNSL

-70 LDGDTLPVLVGGT
+70 LDDDTLPVLVGGT

-92 ADPVYYTDADGNT
+92 ADPVYYTDANGNT

-121 KWTDAETGKDF
+121 KWIDAETGKDF

-140 KSYDVEGSW
+140 KSYEVEGTW

-199 WYTQDGKQYDFNSK
+199 WYTKDGNQYDFNST

-233 TTNPDVDVD
+233 TTNPDADVD

-310 YDLYVTPPD
+310 YDLYITPPD

-346 FGGWIEINK
+346 FGGWVEINK
-355 ASSNPAISDGNDCY
+355 SSSNPAISDGNDCY

-400 LLPAGDYTIKELK
+400 LLPSGEYTVKELK

-428 VTSGQT
+428 ITSGQT

-439 VDKPQSDPVGTLL
+439 VDKPQSDPVGALL
-452 GKYDGEKTYN
+452 GKYDGEKTYT
-462 GEKNLPLGSASLY
+462 GEGNLPLGSAKLY

-480 VEYYDGYYDSV
+480 IEYYDGYYNTE
-491 ADAEA
+491 AEAQA
-496 SGNPTRKWVLQTDED
+496 SGNPTRKWILQTDED
-511 GYVNLRYADQSFEV
+511 GYVNLRYADQSFDV
-525 HDANGNVTATLP
+525 HDADGNVIATLP

-548 ANGAISLPLGTAVI
+548 ANGAISLPLGTAII
-562 KEIKAPKGY
+562 KEIKAPQGY
-571 NLPKPFGMDQSFVR
+571 NLPQPFGMDQVFVR
-585 QITVDGNIDVVH
+585 QITSDGNLDVVH
-597 SYNAPEQA
+597 SYNAPEVA
-605 EPVFRSDLEF
+605 EPIMRSDVEF

-633 TSKTTGE
+633 TSKTTTE

-670 IMSEDVE
+670 IMSEDAE

-722 PYDEYIL
+722 PYDEYTL

-736 NTGYQLIKK
+736 NAGYQLIKK
-745 DFTVSRDNSFNADNT
+745 DFTVSRDNTFNADNT
-760 VNLGTLTDQDVSIS
+760 VNLGTLTDQDVSIT

-790 PDVTVVDKVSCDNLQ
+790 PDVTVIDKISCDNLQ

-857 NLMDSTELVV
+857 NLTDSTELVV
-867 FEDLATTESPDRILA
+867 FEDLATTDNPDRILA
-882 DHKELSDLGQTV
+882 DHKELSDQGQTV

-919 EMVVTDTV
+919 EMIVTDTV

-938 TLKGELM
+938 MLKGELM

-1074 KATGTALLKA
+1074 KATGSALLKA

-1403 PEIHTNAADGL
+1403 PEIRTNAADGL

-1599 ADDLKAACGLDSGD
+1599 ADDLKAACGLYSGD

-1641 DNGFG
+1641 DNGSG

-1952 TDGESDEE
+1952 TDGESDEK

>member
-1 MRYHRMD
+1 M
-8 VSPKKERRKDY
+8 KAEA
-19 ESRSKKRLTQFVNSL
+19 KKRLTQFVNSL

-70 LDGDTLPVLVGGT
+70 LDDDTLPVLVGGT

-92 ADPVYYTDADGNT
+92 ADPVYYTDANGNT

-121 KWTDAETGKDF
+121 KWIDAETGKDF

-140 KSYDVEGSW
+140 KSYEVKGTW

-186 PATPTYTGWQFLG
+186 PAIPTYTGWQFLG
-199 WYTQDGKQYDFNSK
+199 WYTKDGKQYDFNST

-233 TTNPDVDVD
+233 TTNPDADVD

-310 YDLYVTPPD
+310 YDLYITPPD

-346 FGGWIEINK
+346 FGGWVEINK
-355 ASSNPAISDGNDCY
+355 SSSNPAISDGNDCY

-400 LLPAGDYTIKELK
+400 LLPSGEYTVKELK

-428 VTSGQT
+428 ITSGQT

-439 VDKPQSDPVGTLL
+439 VDKPQSDPVGALL
-452 GKYDGEKTYN
+452 GKYDGEKTYT
-462 GEKNLPLGSASLY
+462 GEGNLPLGSAKLY

-480 VEYYDGYYDSV
+480 IEYYDGYYNTE
-491 ADAEA
+491 AEAQA
-496 SGNPTRKWVLQTDED
+496 SGNPTRKWILQTDED
-511 GYVNLRYADQSFEV
+511 GYVNLRYADQSFDV
-525 HDANGNVTATLP
+525 HDADGNVIATLP

-548 ANGAISLPLGTAVI
+548 ANGAISLPLGTAII
-562 KEIKAPKGY
+562 KEIKAPQGY
-571 NLPKPFGMDQSFVR
+571 NLPQPFGMDQVFVR
-585 QITVDGNIDVVH
+585 QITSDGNLDVVH
-597 SYNAPEQA
+597 SYNAPEVA
-605 EPVFRSDLEF
+605 EPIMRQDVEF

-633 TSKTTGE
+633 TSKTTTE

-670 IMSEDVE
+670 IMSEDAE

-722 PYDEYIL
+722 PYDEYTL

-736 NTGYQLIKK
+736 NAGYQLIKK
-745 DFTVSRDNSFNADNT
+745 DFTVSRDNTFNADNT
-760 VNLGTLTDQDVSIS
+760 VNLGTLTDQDVSIT

-790 PDVTVVDKVSCDNLQ
+790 PDVTVIDKISCDNLQ

-857 NLMDSTELVV
+857 NLTDSTELVV
-867 FEDLATTESPDRILA
+867 FEDLATTDNPDRILA
-882 DHKELSDLGQTV
+882 DHKELSDQGQTV

-919 EMVVTDTV
+919 EMIVTDTV

-938 TLKGELM
+938 MLKGELM

-973 GTVEL
+973 GTVEI
-978 QFSFDGSNL
+978 QFTFDGSNL

-1019 TVIEPSIKTTAKS
+1019 TVIKPSIKTTAKS

-1059 LVPGKEYTLVGKMMD
+1059 LVPGKEYTLIGKMMD
-1074 KATGTALLKA
+1074 KATGTTLLKA

-1108 TFDCADLDGHSLVAF
+1108 TFDCADLDDHSLVAF
-1123 EKLYRGEITIASHE
+1123 EKLYRGETTIASHE

-1198 VIDKVTGKALRNAD
+1198 VIDKVTGKALLNAD

-1226 TYGTAELEFTLNCAS
+1226 TYGTVELEFTLNCAS

-1341 TCETTFTP
+1341 TGETTFTP

-1589 AISAEDLRKF
+1589 AISAEDLQKF

-1613 VSAIEIDGKAFGEGH
+1613 VSAIEIDGKAFGDGH

-1641 DNGFG
+1641 DNGSG

-1679 QVKLTKDAPVL
+1679 QVKLTKDTPVL
-1690 PLSPDYEA
+1690 PLNPDYEA
-1698 IAKLMQENPDI
+1698 IAKAMQENPDI
-1709 VSCLSIEKKTFT
+1709 VSCLSIQKKTFT

-1742 TDTVVFEFLF
+1742 TETVVFEFLF
-1752 KGSELIANE
+1752 KGSELIAHE
-1761 SDLDNEGQTVS
+1761 SDIKNKGQTVE

-1835 KVTAVSTFVPNKA
+1835 KVTAVATFVPNKA
-1848 DGTVD
+1848 NGSVD

-1868 VAFEIAYKDGIQIA
+1868 VAFEVAYKDGIQIA
-1882 DHQDIDDEAQTVTV
+1882 DHQDIDDEGQTVSV

-1901 NTFDTPGGDGYSKT
+1901 NTFDTPDGDGYSKT

-1944 KLAAAEGK
+1944 KLAAVEGK

>member
-1 MRYHRMD
+1 MK
-8 VSPKKERRKDY
+8 SET
-19 ESRSKKRLTQFVNSL
+19 KKRLTQFVNSL

-70 LDGDTLPVLVGGT
+70 LDDDTLPVLVGGT

-92 ADPVYYTDADGNT
+92 ADPVFYTDANGNT
-105 PLADLAAQKA
+105 PLADLASQKA

-121 KWTDAETGKDF
+121 KWIDAETGKDF

-140 KSYDVEGSW
+140 KSYEVEGTW

-199 WYTQDGKQYDFNSK
+199 WYTKDGKQYDFNST

-233 TTNPDVDVD
+233 TTNPDADVD

-310 YDLYVTPPD
+310 YDLYITPPD

-346 FGGWIEINK
+346 FGGWLEINK
-355 ASSNPAISDGNDCY
+355 SSSNPAISDNNDCY
-369 DLAGAEYAVYNS
+369 DLEGAEYAVFNQ

-391 DENGYAKSG
+391 DANGYAKSG
-400 LLPAGDYTIKELK
+400 LLPSGEYTVKELK

-428 VTSGQT
+428 ITSGQT

-439 VDKPQSDPVGTLL
+439 VDKPQSDPVGALL
-452 GKYDGEKTYN
+452 GKYDGEKTYT
-462 GEKNLPLGSASLY
+462 GEGNLPLGSAKLY

-480 VEYYDGYYDSV
+480 IEYYDGYYNTE
-491 ADAEA
+491 AEAQA
-496 SGNPTRKWVLQTDED
+496 SGNPARKWILQTDED
-511 GYVNLRYADQSFEV
+511 GYVNLRYADQSFDV
-525 HDANGNVTATLP
+525 HDADGNVIATLP

-548 ANGAISLPLGTAVI
+548 ANGAISLPLGTAII
-562 KEIKAPKGY
+562 KEIKAPQGY
-571 NLPKPFGMDQSFVR
+571 NLPQPFGMDQVFVR
-585 QITVDGNIDVVH
+585 QITSDGNLDVVH
-597 SYNAPEQA
+597 SYNAPEVA
-605 EPVFRSDLEF
+605 EPIMRSDLEF

-633 TSKTTGE
+633 TSKTTHE

-670 IMSEDVE
+670 IMSEDAE

-705 DGDETKITDP
+705 DGDETKTTDP

-722 PYDEYIL
+722 PYDEYTL

-736 NTGYQLIKK
+736 NAGYQLIKK

-790 PDVTVVDKVSCDNLQ
+790 PDVTVVDKVSCDNIQ

-827 AAGNEVHGSVTFTAK
+827 AGGNEVHGSITFTAK

-850 EFSFDGS
+850 EFTFDGS
-857 NLMDSTELVV
+857 NLTDSTELVV
-867 FEDLATTESPDRILA
+867 FEDLATTENPDRILA
-882 DHKELSDLGQTV
+882 DHKELSDQGQTV

-905 TDGIDNDKQVVKDT
+905 TDGIDNDKQVAKDT

-945 DKATGA
+945 DKATGT

-973 GTVEL
+973 GTVEI
-978 QFSFDGSNL
+978 QFTFDGSNL

-1012 NDIPQTV
+1012 DDIPQTV

-1032 SQAGHENSDNVVR
+1032 SQAGHEGDKNVVR

-1059 LVPGKEYTLVGKMMD
+1059 LVPGKEYTLICKMMD

-1084 DGTEATGKATF
+1084 DGSEATGKATF
-1095 TPETANGTATVEI
+1095 TPESSNGTATVEI

-1123 EKLYRGEITIASHE
+1123 EKLYRGETTIASHE

-1198 VIDKVTGKALRNAD
+1198 VIDKVTGKALLNAD

-1226 TYGTAELEFTLNCAS
+1226 TYGTVELEFTLNCAS

-1341 TCETTFTP
+1341 TGETTFTP

-1423 HKATVVDTVSYEN
+1423 HKATVVDTVSYNN

-1441 EYKVSGTLMVKETG
+1441 EYKVSGTLTVKETG

-1463 NPITAS
+1463 NPVTAS
-1469 TTFTPEKPEGSVD
+1469 TTFTPEKPKGSVD

-1553 DEIQFKN
+1553 DEIQYKN

-1589 AISAEDLRKF
+1589 AISAEDLQKF
-1599 ADDLKAACGLDSGD
+1599 ADDLKAACKLDSGD
-1613 VSAIEIDGKAFGEGH
+1613 VSAIEIDGKAFGDGH

-1641 DNGFG
+1641 DNGSG

-1679 QVKLTKDAPVL
+1679 QVKLTKDTPVL
-1690 PLSPDYEA
+1690 PLNPDYEA
-1698 IAKLMQENPDI
+1698 IAKVMQENPDI
-1709 VSCLSIEKKTFT
+1709 VSCLSIQKKTFT

-1742 TDTVVFEFLF
+1742 TETVVFEFLF

-1761 SDLDNEGQTVS
+1761 SDIQNEGQTVE

-1814 YTIEGVLMDKSTGTE
+1814 YTIEGVLMDKATGTE

-1835 KVTAVSTFVPNKA
+1835 KVTAVATFVPNKA
-1848 DGTVD
+1848 NGSVD

-1868 VAFEIAYKDGIQIA
+1868 VAFEVAYKDGIQIA
-1882 DHQDIDDEAQTVTV
+1882 DHQDIDDEGQTVSV
-1896 SEPDD
+1896 SPVVD
-1901 NTFDTPGGDGYSKT
+1901 NGQDTPGDGYSKT
-1915 GVDMT
+1915 GVDMA
-1920 LIYALIAALV
+1920 LVYALIAALV
-1930 ALAGGAGAYAYRHR
+1930 ALAGGAGAYALRQR

-1952 TDGESDEE
+1952 TDNESDGE

>member
-1 MRYHRMD
+1 M
-8 VSPKKERRKDY
+8 KAEA
-19 ESRSKKRLTQFVNSL
+19 KKRLTQFVNSL

-70 LDGDTLPVLVGGT
+70 LDDDTLPVLVGGT

-92 ADPVYYTDADGNT
+92 ADPVFYTDANGNT

-121 KWTDAETGKDF
+121 KWIDAETGKDF

-140 KSYDVEGSW
+140 KSYKVEGTW

-199 WYTQDGKQYDFNSK
+199 WYTEDGKQYDFNST

-233 TTNPDVDVD
+233 TTNPDADVD

-310 YDLYVTPPD
+310 YDLYITPPD

-355 ASSNPAISDGNDCY
+355 SSSNPAISDNNDCY
-369 DLAGAEYAVYNS
+369 DLEGAEYAVFNQ

-391 DENGYAKSG
+391 DANGYAKSG
-400 LLPAGDYTIKELK
+400 LLPSGEYTVKELK

-428 VTSGQT
+428 ITSGQT

-439 VDKPQSDPVGTLL
+439 ADEPQNDPAAILL
-452 GKYDGEKTYN
+452 GKYDGETTYN
-462 GEKNLPLGSASLY
+462 PDENGNLPIGGAKLY

-480 VEYYDGYYDSV
+480 IEYYDGYYNTEDE
-491 ADAEA
+491 AQA
-496 SGNPTRKWVLQTDED
+496 SGNPTRKWVMQTNQRGRIIFANAEKTFDVTD
-511 GYVNLRYADQSFEV
+511 S
-525 HDANGNVTATLP
+525 NGNVIATLP
-537 YKVSGDDFYRA
+537 YKVSGDDFYKPD
-548 ANGAISLPLGTAVI
+548 GIPTLPLGTVVI
-562 KEIKAPKGY
+562 KEIKAPNGY
-571 NLPKPFGMDQSFVR
+571 NLPEPFGMPQTYVR
-585 QITVDGNIDVVH
+585 QITADGTTEKVSSFN
-597 SYNAPEQA
+597 SPEQP
-605 EPVFRSDLEF
+605 EPVLRSDVEF

-633 TSKTTGE
+633 TSKTTTE

-670 IMSEDVE
+670 IMSEDAE

-722 PYDEYIL
+722 PYDEYTL

-736 NTGYQLIKK
+736 NAGYQLIKK
-745 DFTVSRDNSFNADNT
+745 DFTVSRDNTFNADNT

-812 NGTLMDKATGKPYVD
+812 NGTLMDKTTGKPYVD
-827 AAGNEVHGSVTFTAK
+827 AAGNEVRGSVTFTAK

-850 EFSFDGS
+850 EFTFNGS
-857 NLMDSTELVV
+857 NLTDSTELVV

-882 DHKELSDLGQTV
+882 DHKELSDQGQTV

-945 DKATGA
+945 DKATGT
-951 VLKDAAG
+951 VFKDAAG
-958 NPVTAEK
+958 NPVTADK

-973 GTVEL
+973 GTVEI
-978 QFSFDGSNL
+978 QFTFDGSNL

-1012 NDIPQTV
+1012 KDIPQTV
-1019 TVIEPSIKTTAKS
+1019 TVIEPSIKTTARS
-1032 SQAGHENSDNVVR
+1032 SQAGHEGDKNVVR

-1059 LVPGKEYTLVGKMMD
+1059 LVPGKEYTLICKMMD

-1084 DGTEATGKATF
+1084 DGSEATGKATF

-1123 EKLYRGEITIASHE
+1123 EKLYRGDTTIASHE
-1137 DIDDVDQTVKVDT
+1137 DIDDVDQTVMVDT

-1157 TSSQAGHDGDKNIVR
+1157 TSNQAGHEGDKNIVR

-1198 VIDKVTGKALRNAD
+1198 VIDKVTGKALLNAD

-1226 TYGTAELEFTLNCAS
+1226 TYGTVELEFTLNCAS

-1341 TCETTFTP
+1341 TGEITFTP

-1455 EALLDADG
+1455 KALLDADG

-1469 TTFTPEKPEGSVD
+1469 TTFTPEKPKGSVD

-1501 KLYRNQ
+1501 KLFRNQ

-1514 DIDDEDQTTTVVPP
+1514 DIDDKDQTTTVVPP

-1553 DEIQFKN
+1553 DEIQYKN

-1567 QVAGILMDKATGLP
+1567 QVAGILIDKATGLP

-1589 AISAEDLRKF
+1589 AISAEDLQKF

-1613 VSAIEIDGKAFGEGH
+1613 VSAIEIDGKAFGDGH

-1641 DNGFG
+1641 DNGSG

-1679 QVKLTKDAPVL
+1679 QVKLTKDTPVL
-1690 PLSPDYEA
+1690 PLNPDYEA
-1698 IAKLMQENPDI
+1698 IAKVMQENPDI
-1709 VSCLSIEKKTFT
+1709 VSCLSIQKKTFT

-1742 TDTVVFEFLF
+1742 TETVVFEFLF
-1752 KGSELIANE
+1752 KGSELIAHE
-1761 SDLDNEGQTVS
+1761 SDIKNEGQTVE

-1814 YTIEGVLMDKSTGTE
+1814 YTIEGVLMDKATGTE

-1835 KVTAVSTFVPNKA
+1835 KVTAVATFVPNKA
-1848 DGTVD
+1848 NGSVD

-1868 VAFEIAYKDGIQIA
+1868 VAFEVAYKDGIQIA
-1882 DHQDIDDEAQTVTV
+1882 DHQDIDDEGQTVTV

-1901 NTFDTPGGDGYSKT
+1901 NTFDTPDGDGYSKT

-1930 ALAGGAGAYAYRHR
+1930 ALAGGAGVYAYRHR
-1944 KLAAAEGK
+1944 KLAAVEGK

>member
-1 MRYHRMD
+1 M
-8 VSPKKERRKDY
+8 KAEA
-19 ESRSKKRLTQFVNSL
+19 KKRLTQFVNSL

-70 LDGDTLPVLVGGT
+70 LDDDTLPVLVGGT

-92 ADPVYYTDADGNT
+92 ADPVYYTDANGNT

-121 KWTDAETGKDF
+121 KWIDAETGKDF

-140 KSYDVEGSW
+140 KSYEVEGTW

-199 WYTQDGKQYDFNSK
+199 WYTKDGKQYDFNST

-233 TTNPDVDVD
+233 TTNPDADVD

-310 YDLYVTPPD
+310 YDLYITPPD

-346 FGGWIEINK
+346 FGGWVEINK
-355 ASSNPAISDGNDCY
+355 SSSNPAISDGNDCY

-400 LLPAGDYTIKELK
+400 LLPSGEYTVKELK

-428 VTSGQT
+428 ITSGQT

-439 VDKPQSDPVGTLL
+439 VDKPQSDPVGALL
-452 GKYDGEKTYN
+452 GKYDGEKTYT
-462 GEKNLPLGSASLY
+462 GEGNLPLGSAKLY

-480 VEYYDGYYDSV
+480 IEYYDGYYNTE
-491 ADAEA
+491 AEAQA
-496 SGNPTRKWVLQTDED
+496 SGNPTRKWILQTDED
-511 GYVNLRYADQSFEV
+511 GYVNLRYADQSFDV
-525 HDANGNVTATLP
+525 HDADGNVIATLP
-537 YKVSGDDFYRA
+537 YKVSGDDFYGA
-548 ANGAISLPLGTAVI
+548 ANGAISLPLGTAII
-562 KEIKAPKGY
+562 KEIKAPQGY
-571 NLPKPFGMDQSFVR
+571 NLPQPFGMDQVFVR
-585 QITVDGNIDVVH
+585 QITSDGNLDVVH
-597 SYNAPEQA
+597 SYNAPEVA
-605 EPVFRSDLEF
+605 EPIMRSDVEF

-633 TSKTTGE
+633 TSKTTTE

-670 IMSEDVE
+670 IMSEDAE

-722 PYDEYIL
+722 PYDEYTL

-736 NTGYQLIKK
+736 NAGYQLIKK
-745 DFTVSRDNSFNADNT
+745 DFTVSRDNTFNADNT
-760 VNLGTLTDQDVSIS
+760 VNLGTLTDQDVSIT

-790 PDVTVVDKVSCDNLQ
+790 PDVTVIDKISCDNLQ

-857 NLMDSTELVV
+857 NLTDSTELVV
-867 FEDLATTESPDRILA
+867 FEDLATTDNPDRILA
-882 DHKELSDLGQTV
+882 DHKELSDQGQTV

-919 EMVVTDTV
+919 EMIVTDTV

-938 TLKGELM
+938 MLKGELM

-973 GTVEL
+973 GTVEI
-978 QFSFDGSNL
+978 QFTFDGSNL

-1019 TVIEPSIKTTAKS
+1019 TVIKPSIKTTAKS

-1059 LVPGKEYTLVGKMMD
+1059 LVPGKEYTLIGKMMD
-1074 KATGTALLKA
+1074 KATGTTLLKA

-1108 TFDCADLDGHSLVAF
+1108 TFDCADLDDHSLVAF
-1123 EKLYRGEITIASHE
+1123 EKLYRGETTIASHE

-1198 VIDKVTGKALRNAD
+1198 VIDKVTGKALLNAD

-1226 TYGTAELEFTLNCAS
+1226 TYGTVELEFTLNCAS

-1341 TCETTFTP
+1341 TGETTFTP

-1589 AISAEDLRKF
+1589 AISAEDLQKF

-1613 VSAIEIDGKAFGEGH
+1613 VSAIEIDGKAFGDGH

-1641 DNGFG
+1641 DNGSG

-1679 QVKLTKDAPVL
+1679 QVKLTKDTPVL
-1690 PLSPDYEA
+1690 PLNPDYEA
-1698 IAKLMQENPDI
+1698 IAKAMQENPDI
-1709 VSCLSIEKKTFT
+1709 VSCLSIQKKTFT

-1742 TDTVVFEFLF
+1742 TETVVFEFLF
-1752 KGSELIANE
+1752 KGSELIAHE
-1761 SDLDNEGQTVS
+1761 SDIKNKGQTVE

-1835 KVTAVSTFVPNKA
+1835 KVTAVATFVPNKA
-1848 DGTVD
+1848 NGSVD

-1868 VAFEIAYKDGIQIA
+1868 VAFEVAYKDGIQIA
-1882 DHQDIDDEAQTVTV
+1882 DHQDIDDEGQTVSV

-1901 NTFDTPGGDGYSKT
+1901 NTFDTPDGDGYSKT

-1944 KLAAAEGK
+1944 KLAAVEGK

>member
-1 MRYHRMD
+1 M
-8 VSPKKERRKDY
+8 KAKA
-19 ESRSKKRLTQFVNSL
+19 KKRLTQFVNSL

-57 APADYTVTATVDG
+57 APADYTVTTTVDG
-70 LDGDTLPVLVGGT
+70 LDADTLPVLVGGT

-233 TTNPDVDVD
+233 TTNPNADVD

-310 YDLYVTPPD
+310 YDLYITPPD

-346 FGGWIEINK
+346 FGGWIEVNK
-355 ASSNPAISDGNDCY
+355 SSSNPAISDNNDCY
-369 DLAGAEYAVYNS
+369 DLEGAEYAVFNQ

-391 DENGYAKSG
+391 NANGYAKSG
-400 LLPAGDYTIKELK
+400 LLPSGEYTVKELK
-413 APKGYALDEEGHQVR
+413 APKGYKLDEEGHQVR
-428 VTSGQT
+428 ITSGQT

-439 VDKPQSDPVGTLL
+439 VDKPYNDPVDVWL

-462 GEKNLPLGSASLY
+462 NTANGNMPLGSASLA
-475 GAQYS
+475 GAEF
-480 VEYYDGYYDSV
+480 VVKYYDGFYDTE
-491 ADAEA
+491 AAAEA
-496 SGNPTRKWVLQTDED
+496 SGNQTKTWVFTTNEKGHSDLQNPDQFMLASTSD
-511 GYVNLRYADQSFEV
+511 GKYVSDGL
-525 HDANGNVTATLP
+525 
-537 YKVSGDDFYRA
+537 YKSDSGAYTF
-548 ANGAISLPLGTAVI
+548 PLGTYVI
-562 KEIKAPKGY
+562 TEYKAPKGY
-571 NLPKPFGMDQSFVR
+571 NLPKPFGKDQTFVR
-585 QITVDGNIDVVH
+585 KVTFPGSADEV
-597 SYNAPEQA
+597 STYNSPEVA
-605 EPVFRSDLEF
+605 EPIMRSDLEF

-722 PYDEYIL
+722 PYDSYTL
-729 EELPCDA
+729 EELPCAA
-736 NTGYQLIKK
+736 NDGYQLIKK
-745 DFTVSRDNSFNADNT
+745 DFTVSRDNTFNADNT
-760 VNLGTLTDQDVSIS
+760 VNLGTLTDQDVSIT

-790 PDVTVVDKVSCDNLQ
+790 PDVTVVDKISCDNLQ

-857 NLMDSTELVV
+857 NLTDSTELVV
-867 FEDLATTESPDRILA
+867 FEDLATTDNPDRILA
-882 DHKELSDLGQTV
+882 DHKELSDQGQTV

-919 EMVVTDTV
+919 EMIVTDTV

-1019 TVIEPSIKTTAKS
+1019 TVIESSIKTTAKS

-1074 KATGTALLKA
+1074 KATSTALLKA

-1137 DIDDVDQTVKVDT
+1137 DIDDVDQTV
-1150 PLVETTA
+1150 
-1157 TSSQAGHDGDKNIVR
+1157 
-1172 DTEATL
+1172 
-1178 TDTVE
+1178 TV
-1183 YKGLVTG
+1183 V
-1190 KEYTFTGT
+1190 
-1198 VIDKVTGKALRNAD
+1198 
-1212 GSEVTASKTIKAAD
+1212 
-1226 TYGTAELEFTLNCAS
+1226 
-1241 LDGHELVVFEKIY
+1241 
-1254 QDGKEIGSHEDLNDG
+1254 
-1269 DQTVTVISPELATT
+1269 SPELATT

-1294 VKDPEAEVT
+1294 VKDPDAEVT
-1303 DTVEYKGLVTGKEY
+1303 DTIEYKGLVTGKEY

-1341 TCETTFTP
+1341 TAETTFTP
-1349 DDTYGTVDVKFAF
+1349 DDTYGAVDVKFAF

-1436 LVPGK
+1436 LIPGK

-1469 TTFTPEKPEGSVD
+1469 TTFTPEKPNGSVD

-1501 KLYRNQ
+1501 KLLRND
-1507 IEITVHE
+1507 IEITFHE
-1514 DIDDEDQTTTVVPP
+1514 DIDDEDQTVEVVPP
-1528 QIGTTATDTAD
+1528 EVGTTATDTAD
-1539 GDKHMAADPESSIT
+1539 GDKHMSADPESSIT
-1553 DEIQFKN
+1553 DEIAYKN
-1560 LVPGDEY
+1560 LIPGDEY

-1589 AISAEDLRKF
+1589 AIPTEDLQKF
-1599 ADDLKAACGLDSGD
+1599 VDDLKAACGFGSGN
-1613 VSAIEIDGKAFGEGH
+1613 VSVIEIDGKAFGEGH
-1628 EVKLVAGKYEWSD
+1628 EIKLVDGKYEWSD
-1641 DNGFG
+1641 DNGSG
-1646 QYLEKTDD
+1646 QYLQKTDD
-1654 GWKLVEFSDSAD
+1654 GWKLVEFGDSAD
-1666 MSNSKEIGTYTDD
+1666 MSNSKEIGTYTAD

-1709 VSCLSIEKKTFT
+1709 VSCLSIQKKTFT

-1761 SDLDNEGQTVS
+1761 SDLGNEGQTVS

-1915 GVDMT
+1915 GVEMT

>member
-1 MRYHRMD
+1 M
-8 VSPKKERRKDY
+8 KAEA
-19 ESRSKKRLTQFVNSL
+19 KKRLTQFVNSL

-70 LDGDTLPVLVGGT
+70 LDDDTLPVLVGGT

-92 ADPVYYTDADGNT
+92 ADPVYYTDENGNT

-140 KSYDVEGSW
+140 KSYEVEGSW

-173 PWGKSYASVKGGA
+173 PWGKSYASVKGGV
-186 PATPTYTGWQFLG
+186 PSTPTYTGWQFLG
-199 WYTQDGKQYDFNSK
+199 WYTQDGKQYDFNST

-233 TTNPDVDVD
+233 TTNPDADVD

-279 CADRSAAPASNVQA
+279 CADRSAAPASNMQA

-310 YDLYVTPPD
+310 YDLYITPPD

-346 FGGWIEINK
+346 FGGWVEINK
-355 ASSNPAISDGNDCY
+355 SSSNPAISDGNDCY

-400 LLPAGDYTIKELK
+400 LLPSGEYTVKELK

-428 VTSGQT
+428 ITSGQT

-439 VDKPQSDPVGTLL
+439 VDEPQNDPAAILL
-452 GKYDGEKTYN
+452 GKYDGETTYN
-462 GEKNLPLGSASLY
+462 PDENGNLPIGGAKLY

-480 VEYYDGYYDSV
+480 IEYYDGYYNTE
-491 ADAEA
+491 AEAQA
-496 SGNPTRKWVLQTDED
+496 SGNPTRKWVMQTNQRGRILFANAEKTFDVTD
-511 GYVNLRYADQSFEV
+511 S
-525 HDANGNVTATLP
+525 NGNVIATLP
-537 YKVSGDDFYRA
+537 YKVSGDDFYKPD
-548 ANGAISLPLGTAVI
+548 GIPTLPLGTVVI
-562 KEIKAPKGY
+562 KEIKAPNGY
-571 NLPKPFGMDQSFVR
+571 NLPEPFGMPQTYVR
-585 QITVDGNIDVVH
+585 QITADGTTEKVSSFN
-597 SYNAPEQA
+597 SPEQP
-605 EPVFRSDLEF
+605 EPVLRSDVEF

-633 TSKTTGE
+633 TSKTTTE

-670 IMSEDVE
+670 IMSEDAE

-722 PYDEYIL
+722 PYDEYTL

-736 NTGYQLIKK
+736 NAGYQLIKK
-745 DFTVSRDNSFNADNT
+745 DFTVSRDNSFNVDNT

-790 PDVTVVDKVSCDNLQ
+790 PDVTVVDKVSCDNIQ

-857 NLMDSTELVV
+857 NLTDSTELVV
-867 FEDLATTESPDRILA
+867 FEDLATTDNPDRILA
-882 DHKELSDLGQTV
+882 DHKELSDQGQTV

-919 EMVVTDTV
+919 EMIVTDTV

-938 TLKGELM
+938 MLKGELM

-965 QFTPNATA
+965 QFIPNATA
-973 GTVEL
+973 GTVEI
-978 QFSFDGSNL
+978 QFTFNGSNL
-987 KKDQNL
+987 KKDQSL

-1002 DKEIATHAEI
+1002 GKEIATHAEI
-1012 NDIPQTV
+1012 TDIPQTV

-1032 SQAGHENSDNVVR
+1032 SQAGHEGDKNVVR

-1059 LVPGKEYTLVGKMMD
+1059 LVPGKEYTLIGKMMD
-1074 KATGTALLKA
+1074 KATGNALLKA
-1084 DGTEATGKATF
+1084 DGSEVTGKATF
-1095 TPETANGTATVEI
+1095 TPESSNGTATVEI

-1123 EKLYRGEITIASHE
+1123 EKLYRGETTIASHE

-1150 PLVETTA
+1150 PLIETTA

-1198 VIDKVTGKALRNAD
+1198 VIDKVTGKALLNAD

-1226 TYGTAELEFTLNCAS
+1226 TYGTVELEFTLNCAS

-1341 TCETTFTP
+1341 TGETTFTP

-1362 DASQLDENS
+1362 DASLLDENS

-1423 HKATVVDTVSYEN
+1423 HKATVVDSISYDN

-1455 EALLDADG
+1455 KALLDADG

-1469 TTFTPEKPEGSVD
+1469 TTFTPEKPNGSVD

-1501 KLYRNQ
+1501 KLLRNG
-1507 IEITVHE
+1507 IEITFHE
-1514 DIDDEDQTTTVVPP
+1514 DIDDEDQTVEVVPP
-1528 QIGTTATDTAD
+1528 EVGTTATDTAD
-1539 GDKHMAADPESSIT
+1539 GDKHMSADPESSIT
-1553 DEIQFKN
+1553 DEIAYKN
-1560 LVPGDEY
+1560 LIPGDEY

-1581 LLSGEGAS
+1581 LLSGEGAL
-1589 AISAEDLRKF
+1589 AIPAEDLQKF
-1599 ADDLKAACGLDSGD
+1599 TDDLKAACGLGSGN
-1613 VSAIEIDGKAFGEGH
+1613 VSAIEVDGKAFGEGH

-1641 DNGFG
+1641 DNGSG

-1679 QVKLTKDAPVL
+1679 QVKLTKDTPVL
-1690 PLSPDYEA
+1690 PLNPDYEA
-1698 IAKLMQENPDI
+1698 IAKVMQENPDI
-1709 VSCLSIEKKTFT
+1709 VSCLSIQKKTFT

-1742 TDTVVFEFLF
+1742 TETVVFEFLF

-1761 SDLDNEGQTVS
+1761 SDIQNEGQTVE

-1835 KVTAVSTFVPNKA
+1835 KVTAVATFVPNKA
-1848 DGTVD
+1848 NGSVD

-1868 VAFEIAYKDGIQIA
+1868 VAFEVAYKDGIQIA
-1882 DHQDIDDEAQTVTV
+1882 DHQDIDDKGQTVSV

-1901 NTFDTPGGDGYSKT
+1901 NTFDTPDGDGYSKT

-1944 KLAAAEGK
+1944 KLAAVEGK

>member
-1 MRYHRMD
+1 M
-8 VSPKKERRKDY
+8 KAEA
-19 ESRSKKRLTQFVNSL
+19 KKRLTQFVNSL

-70 LDGDTLPVLVGGT
+70 LDDDTLPVLVGGT

-92 ADPVYYTDADGNT
+92 ADPVYYTDANGNT

-121 KWTDAETGKDF
+121 KWIDAETGKDF

-140 KSYDVEGSW
+140 KSYEVEGTW

-199 WYTQDGKQYDFNSK
+199 WYTKDGKQYDFNST

-233 TTNPDVDVD
+233 TTNPDADVD

-310 YDLYVTPPD
+310 YDLYITPPD

-346 FGGWIEINK
+346 FGGWVEINK
-355 ASSNPAISDGNDCY
+355 SSSNPAISDGNDCY

-400 LLPAGDYTIKELK
+400 LLPSGEYTVKELK

-428 VTSGQT
+428 ITSGQT

-439 VDKPQSDPVGTLL
+439 VDKPQSDPVGALL
-452 GKYDGEKTYN
+452 GKYDGEKTYT
-462 GEKNLPLGSASLY
+462 GEGNLPLGSAKLY

-480 VEYYDGYYDSV
+480 IEYYDGYYNTE
-491 ADAEA
+491 AEAQA
-496 SGNPTRKWVLQTDED
+496 SGNPTRKWILQTDED
-511 GYVNLRYADQSFEV
+511 GYVNLRYADQSFDV
-525 HDANGNVTATLP
+525 HDADGNVIATLP

-548 ANGAISLPLGTAVI
+548 ANGAISLPLGTAII
-562 KEIKAPKGY
+562 KEIKAPQGY
-571 NLPKPFGMDQSFVR
+571 NLPQPFGMDQVFVR
-585 QITVDGNIDVVH
+585 QITSDGNLDVVH
-597 SYNAPEQA
+597 SYNAPEVA
-605 EPVFRSDLEF
+605 EPIMRSDVEF

-670 IMSEDVE
+670 ILSEDAE
-677 GIQGFVA
+677 GVQGFVA

-745 DFTVSRDNSFNADNT
+745 DFTVSRDNTFNADNT
-760 VNLGTLTDQDVSIS
+760 VNLGTLTDQDVSIT

-857 NLMDSTELVV
+857 NLTDSTELVV
-867 FEDLATTESPDRILA
+867 FEDLATTDNPDRILA
-882 DHKELSDLGQTV
+882 DHKELSDQGQTV

-919 EMVVTDTV
+919 EMIVTDTV

-938 TLKGELM
+938 MLKGELM

-973 GTVEL
+973 GTVEI
-978 QFSFDGSNL
+978 QFTFDGSNL

-1019 TVIEPSIKTTAKS
+1019 TVIKPSIKTTAKS

-1059 LVPGKEYTLVGKMMD
+1059 LVPGKEYTLIGKMMD
-1074 KATGTALLKA
+1074 KATGTTLLKA

-1095 TPETANGTATVEI
+1095 TPESSNGTATVEI
-1108 TFDCADLDGHSLVAF
+1108 TFDCADLDDHSLVAF
-1123 EKLYRGEITIASHE
+1123 EKLYRGETTIASHE

-1198 VIDKVTGKALRNAD
+1198 VIDKVTGKALLNAD

-1226 TYGTAELEFTLNCAS
+1226 TYGTVELEFTLNCAS

-1341 TCETTFTP
+1341 TGETTFTP

-1589 AISAEDLRKF
+1589 AISAEDLQKF
-1599 ADDLKAACGLDSGD
+1599 AYDLKAACGLDSGD
-1613 VSAIEIDGKAFGEGH
+1613 VSAIEIDGKAFGDGH

-1641 DNGFG
+1641 DNGSG

-1679 QVKLTKDAPVL
+1679 QVKLTKDTPVL
-1690 PLSPDYEA
+1690 PLNPDYEA
-1698 IAKLMQENPDI
+1698 IAKAMQENPDI
-1709 VSCLSIEKKTFT
+1709 VSCLSIQKKTFT

-1742 TDTVVFEFLF
+1742 TETVVFEFLF
-1752 KGSELIANE
+1752 KGSELIAHE
-1761 SDLDNEGQTVS
+1761 SDIKNKGQTVE

-1835 KVTAVSTFVPNKA
+1835 KVTAVATFVPNKA
-1848 DGTVD
+1848 NGSVD

-1868 VAFEIAYKDGIQIA
+1868 VAFEVAYKDGIQIA
-1882 DHQDIDDEAQTVTV
+1882 DHQDIDDEGQTVSV

-1901 NTFDTPGGDGYSKT
+1901 NTFDTPDGDGYSKT

-1944 KLAAAEGK
+1944 KLAAVEGK

>member
-1 MRYHRMD
+1 M
-8 VSPKKERRKDY
+8 KAEA
-19 ESRSKKRLTQFVNSL
+19 KKRLTQFVNSL

-70 LDGDTLPVLVGGT
+70 LDDDTLPVLVGGT

-92 ADPVYYTDADGNT
+92 ADPVFYTDANGNT

-121 KWTDAETGKDF
+121 KWIDAETGKDF

-140 KSYDVEGSW
+140 KSYEVEGTW

-199 WYTQDGKQYDFNSK
+199 WYTKDGKQYDFNST

-222 KWAVADVTVVP
+222 KWAVDDVTVVP
-233 TTNPDVDVD
+233 TTNPDADVD

-310 YDLYVTPPD
+310 YDLYITPPD

-346 FGGWIEINK
+346 FGGWIEVNK
-355 ASSNPAISDGNDCY
+355 SSSNPAISDNNDCY
-369 DLAGAEYAVYNS
+369 DLEGAEYAVFNQ

-391 DENGYAKSG
+391 NANGYAKSG
-400 LLPAGDYTIKELK
+400 LLPSGEYTVKELK
-413 APKGYALDEEGHQVR
+413 APKGYKLDEEGHQVR
-428 VTSGQT
+428 ITSGQT

-439 VDKPQSDPVGTLL
+439 VDKPYNDPVDVWL

-462 GEKNLPLGSASLY
+462 NTANGNMPLGSASLA
-475 GAQYS
+475 GAEF
-480 VEYYDGYYDSV
+480 VVKYYDGFYDTE
-491 ADAEA
+491 AAAEA
-496 SGNPTRKWVLQTDED
+496 SGNQTKTWVFTTNEKGHSDLQNPDQFMLASTSD
-511 GYVNLRYADQSFEV
+511 GKYVSDGL
-525 HDANGNVTATLP
+525 
-537 YKVSGDDFYRA
+537 YKSDSGAYTF
-548 ANGAISLPLGTAVI
+548 PLGTYVI
-562 KEIKAPKGY
+562 TEYKAPKGY
-571 NLPKPFGMDQSFVR
+571 NLPKPFGKDQSFVR
-585 QITVDGNIDVVH
+585 KVTFPGSADEV
-597 SYNAPEQA
+597 STYNSPEVA
-605 EPVFRSDLEF
+605 EPIMRSDLEF

-633 TSKTTGE
+633 TSKTTHE

-670 IMSEDVE
+670 IMSEDAE

-705 DGDETKITDP
+705 DGDEIKITDP

-722 PYDEYIL
+722 PYDSYTL
-729 EELPCDA
+729 EELPCAA
-736 NTGYQLIKK
+736 NDGYQLIKK
-745 DFTVSRDNSFNADNT
+745 DFTVSRDNTFNADNT
-760 VNLGTLTDQDVSIS
+760 VNLGTLTDQDVSIT

-790 PDVTVVDKVSCDNLQ
+790 PDVTVVDKISCDNLQ

-857 NLMDSTELVV
+857 NLTDSTELVV
-867 FEDLATTESPDRILA
+867 FEDLATTDNPDRILA
-882 DHKELSDLGQTV
+882 DHKELSDQGQTV

-919 EMVVTDTV
+919 EMIVTDTV

-938 TLKGELM
+938 ILKGELM

-1137 DIDDVDQTVKVDT
+1137 DIDDVDQTV
-1150 PLVETTA
+1150 
-1157 TSSQAGHDGDKNIVR
+1157 
-1172 DTEATL
+1172 
-1178 TDTVE
+1178 TV
-1183 YKGLVTG
+1183 V
-1190 KEYTFTGT
+1190 
-1198 VIDKVTGKALRNAD
+1198 
-1212 GSEVTASKTIKAAD
+1212 
-1226 TYGTAELEFTLNCAS
+1226 
-1241 LDGHELVVFEKIY
+1241 
-1254 QDGKEIGSHEDLNDG
+1254 
-1269 DQTVTVISPELATT
+1269 SPELATT

-1469 TTFTPEKPEGSVD
+1469 TTFTPEKPNGSVD

-1501 KLYRNQ
+1501 KLLRND
-1507 IEITVHE
+1507 IEITFHE
-1514 DIDDEDQTTTVVPP
+1514 DIDDEDQTVEVVPP
-1528 QIGTTATDTAD
+1528 EVGTTATDTAD
-1539 GDKHMAADPESSIT
+1539 GDKHMSADPESSIT
-1553 DEIQFKN
+1553 DEIAYKN
-1560 LVPGDEY
+1560 LIPGDEY

-1589 AISAEDLRKF
+1589 AIPTEDLQKF
-1599 ADDLKAACGLDSGD
+1599 VDDLKAACGFGSGN
-1613 VSAIEIDGKAFGEGH
+1613 VSVIEIDGKAFGEGH
-1628 EVKLVAGKYEWSD
+1628 EIKLVDGKYEWSD
-1641 DNGFG
+1641 DNGSG
-1646 QYLEKTDD
+1646 QYLQKTDD
-1654 GWKLVEFSDSAD
+1654 GWKLVEFGDSAD
-1666 MSNSKEIGTYTDD
+1666 MSNSKEIGTYTAD

-1709 VSCLSIEKKTFT
+1709 VSCLSIQKKTFT

-1761 SDLDNEGQTVS
+1761 SDLGNEGQTVS

>member
-1 MRYHRMD
+1 M
-8 VSPKKERRKDY
+8 KAEA
-19 ESRSKKRLTQFVNSL
+19 KKRLTQFVNSL

-70 LDGDTLPVLVGGT
+70 LDDDTLPVLVGGT

-92 ADPVYYTDADGNT
+92 ADPVYYTDENGNT

-140 KSYDVEGSW
+140 KSYEVEGSW

-186 PATPTYTGWQFLG
+186 PSTPTYTGWQFLG
-199 WYTQDGKQYDFNSK
+199 WYTQDGKQYDFNST

-233 TTNPDVDVD
+233 TTNPDADVD

-310 YDLYVTPPD
+310 YDLYITPPD

-346 FGGWIEINK
+346 FGGWVEINK
-355 ASSNPAISDGNDCY
+355 SSSNPAISDGNDCY

-400 LLPAGDYTIKELK
+400 LLPSGEYTVKELK

-428 VTSGQT
+428 ITSGQT

-439 VDKPQSDPVGTLL
+439 VDEPQNDPAAILL
-452 GKYDGEKTYN
+452 GKYDGETTYN
-462 GEKNLPLGSASLY
+462 PDENGNLPIGGAKLY

-480 VEYYDGYYDSV
+480 IEYYDGYYNTE
-491 ADAEA
+491 AEAQA
-496 SGNPTRKWVLQTDED
+496 SGNPTRKWVMQTNQRGRIIFANAEKTFDVTD
-511 GYVNLRYADQSFEV
+511 S
-525 HDANGNVTATLP
+525 NGNVIATLP
-537 YKVSGDDFYRA
+537 YKVSGDDFYKPD
-548 ANGAISLPLGTAVI
+548 GIPTLPLGTVVI
-562 KEIKAPKGY
+562 KEIKAPNGY
-571 NLPKPFGMDQSFVR
+571 NLPEPFGMPQTYVR
-585 QITVDGNIDVVH
+585 QITADGTTEKVSSFN
-597 SYNAPEQA
+597 SPEQP
-605 EPVFRSDLEF
+605 EPVLRSDVEF

-633 TSKTTGE
+633 TSKTTTE

-670 IMSEDVE
+670 IMSEDAE

-722 PYDEYIL
+722 PYDEYTL

-736 NTGYQLIKK
+736 NAGYQLIKK
-745 DFTVSRDNSFNADNT
+745 DFTVSRDNSFNVDNT

-790 PDVTVVDKVSCDNLQ
+790 PDVTVVDKVSCDNIQ

-857 NLMDSTELVV
+857 NLTDSTELVV
-867 FEDLATTESPDRILA
+867 FEDLATTDNPDRILA
-882 DHKELSDLGQTV
+882 DHKELSDQGQTV

-919 EMVVTDTV
+919 EMIVTDTV

-938 TLKGELM
+938 MLKGELM

-965 QFTPNATA
+965 QFIPNATA
-973 GTVEL
+973 GTVEI
-978 QFSFDGSNL
+978 QFTFNGSNL
-987 KKDQNL
+987 KKDQSL

-1002 DKEIATHAEI
+1002 GKEIATHAEI
-1012 NDIPQTV
+1012 TDIPQTV

-1032 SQAGHENSDNVVR
+1032 SQAGHEGAKNVVR

-1059 LVPGKEYTLVGKMMD
+1059 LVPGKEYTLIGKMMD
-1074 KATGTALLKA
+1074 KATGNALLKA
-1084 DGTEATGKATF
+1084 DGSEVTGKATF
-1095 TPETANGTATVEI
+1095 TPESSNGTATVEI

-1123 EKLYRGEITIASHE
+1123 EKLYRGETTIASHE

-1198 VIDKVTGKALRNAD
+1198 VIDKVTGKALLNAD

-1226 TYGTAELEFTLNCAS
+1226 TYGTVELEFTLNCAS

-1341 TCETTFTP
+1341 TGETTFTP

-1362 DASQLDENS
+1362 DASLLDENS

-1423 HKATVVDTVSYEN
+1423 HKATVVDSISYDN

-1455 EALLDADG
+1455 KALLDADG

-1469 TTFTPEKPEGSVD
+1469 TTFTPEKPNGSVD

-1501 KLYRNQ
+1501 KLLRNG
-1507 IEITVHE
+1507 IEITFHE
-1514 DIDDEDQTTTVVPP
+1514 DIDDEDQTVEVVPP
-1528 QIGTTATDTAD
+1528 EVGTTATDTAD
-1539 GDKHMAADPESSIT
+1539 GDKHMSADPESSIT
-1553 DEIQFKN
+1553 DEIAYKN
-1560 LVPGDEY
+1560 LIPGDEY

-1581 LLSGEGAS
+1581 LLSGEGAP
-1589 AISAEDLRKF
+1589 AIPAEDLQKF
-1599 ADDLKAACGLDSGD
+1599 TDDLKAACGLGSGN
-1613 VSAIEIDGKAFGEGH
+1613 VSAIEVDGKAFGEGH

-1641 DNGFG
+1641 DNGSG

-1679 QVKLTKDAPVL
+1679 QVKLTKDTPVL
-1690 PLSPDYEA
+1690 PLNPDYEA
-1698 IAKLMQENPDI
+1698 IAKVMQENPDI
-1709 VSCLSIEKKTFT
+1709 VSCLSIQKKTFT

-1742 TDTVVFEFLF
+1742 TETVVFEFLF

-1761 SDLDNEGQTVS
+1761 SDIQNEGQTVE

-1835 KVTAVSTFVPNKA
+1835 KVTAVATFVPNKA
-1848 DGTVD
+1848 NGSVD

-1868 VAFEIAYKDGIQIA
+1868 VAFEVAYKDGIQIA
-1882 DHQDIDDEAQTVTV
+1882 DHQDIDDKGQTVSV

-1901 NTFDTPGGDGYSKT
+1901 NTFDTPDGDGYSKT

-1944 KLAAAEGK
+1944 KLAAVEGK

>member
-1 MRYHRMD
+1 M
-8 VSPKKERRKDY
+8 KAEA
-19 ESRSKKRLTQFVNSL
+19 KKRLTQFVNSL

-70 LDGDTLPVLVGGT
+70 LDDDTLPVLVGGT

-92 ADPVYYTDADGNT
+92 ADPVYYTDANGNT

-121 KWTDAETGKDF
+121 KWIDAETGKDF

-140 KSYDVEGSW
+140 KSYEVEGTW

-160 NDGGKTAKQEVTV
+160 NDGGKTATQEVTV

-199 WYTQDGKQYDFNSK
+199 WYTKDGKQYDFNST

-222 KWAVADVTVVP
+222 KWAIADVTVVP
-233 TTNPDVDVD
+233 TTNPDADVD

-310 YDLYVTPPD
+310 YDLYITPPD
-319 ATNGKD
+319 ATNGED

-346 FGGWIEINK
+346 FGGWVEINK
-355 ASSNPAISDGNDCY
+355 SSSNPAISDGNDCY

-400 LLPAGDYTIKELK
+400 LLPSGEYTVKELK

-428 VTSGQT
+428 ITSGQT

-439 VDKPQSDPVGTLL
+439 VDKPQSDPVGALL
-452 GKYDGEKTYN
+452 GKYDGEKTYT
-462 GEKNLPLGSASLY
+462 GEGNLPLGSAKLY

-480 VEYYDGYYDSV
+480 IEYYDGYYNTE
-491 ADAEA
+491 AEAQA
-496 SGNPTRKWVLQTDED
+496 SGNPTRKWILQTDED
-511 GYVNLRYADQSFEV
+511 GYVNLRYADQSFDV
-525 HDANGNVTATLP
+525 HDADGNVIATLP

-548 ANGAISLPLGTAVI
+548 ANGAISLPLGTAII
-562 KEIKAPKGY
+562 KEIKAPQGY
-571 NLPKPFGMDQSFVR
+571 NLPQPFGMDQVFVR
-585 QITVDGNIDVVH
+585 QITSDGNLDVVH
-597 SYNAPEQA
+597 SYNAPEVA
-605 EPVFRSDLEF
+605 EPIMRSDVEF

-633 TSKTTGE
+633 TSKTTTE

-670 IMSEDVE
+670 IMSEDAE

-722 PYDEYIL
+722 PYDEYTL

-736 NTGYQLIKK
+736 NAGYQLIKK
-745 DFTVSRDNSFNADNT
+745 DFTVSRDNTFNADNT
-760 VNLGTLTDQDVSIS
+760 VNLGTLTDQDVSIT

-790 PDVTVVDKVSCDNLQ
+790 PDVTVIDKISCDNLQ

-857 NLMDSTELVV
+857 NLTDSTELVV
-867 FEDLATTESPDRILA
+867 FEDLATTDNPDRILA
-882 DHKELSDLGQTV
+882 DHKELSDQGQTV

-919 EMVVTDTV
+919 EMIVTDTV

-938 TLKGELM
+938 MLKGELM

-973 GTVEL
+973 GTVEI
-978 QFSFDGSNL
+978 QFTFDGSNL

-1019 TVIEPSIKTTAKS
+1019 TVIKPSIKTTAKS

-1059 LVPGKEYTLVGKMMD
+1059 LVPGKEYTLIGKMMD
-1074 KATGTALLKA
+1074 KATGTTLLKA

-1108 TFDCADLDGHSLVAF
+1108 TFDCADLDDHSLVAF
-1123 EKLYRGEITIASHE
+1123 EKLYRGETTIASHE

-1198 VIDKVTGKALRNAD
+1198 VIDKVTGKALLNAD

-1226 TYGTAELEFTLNCAS
+1226 TYGTVELEFTLNCAS

-1341 TCETTFTP
+1341 TGETTFTP

-1589 AISAEDLRKF
+1589 AISAEDLQKF

-1613 VSAIEIDGKAFGEGH
+1613 VSAIEIDGKAFGDGH

-1641 DNGFG
+1641 DNGSG

-1679 QVKLTKDAPVL
+1679 QVKLTKDTPVL
-1690 PLSPDYEA
+1690 PLNPDCEA
-1698 IAKLMQENPDI
+1698 IAKAMQENPDI
-1709 VSCLSIEKKTFT
+1709 VSCLSIQKKTFT

-1742 TDTVVFEFLF
+1742 TETVVFEFLF
-1752 KGSELIANE
+1752 KGSELIAHE
-1761 SDLDNEGQTVS
+1761 SDIKNKGQTVE

-1835 KVTAVSTFVPNKA
+1835 KVTAVATFVPNKA
-1848 DGTVD
+1848 NGSVD

-1868 VAFEIAYKDGIQIA
+1868 VAFEVAYKDGIQIA
-1882 DHQDIDDEAQTVTV
+1882 DHQDIDDEGQTVSV
-1896 SEPDD
+1896 SEPDA
-1901 NTFDTPGGDGYSKT
+1901 NTFDTPDGDGYSKT

-1944 KLAAAEGK
+1944 KLAAVEGK

>member
-1 MRYHRMD
+1 M
-8 VSPKKERRKDY
+8 KAEA
-19 ESRSKKRLTQFVNSL
+19 KKRLTQFVNSL

-70 LDGDTLPVLVGGT
+70 LDDDTLPVLVGGT

-92 ADPVYYTDADGNT
+92 ADPVYYTDANGNT

-121 KWTDAETGKDF
+121 KWIDAETGKDF

-140 KSYDVEGSW
+140 KSYEVEGTW

-199 WYTQDGKQYDFNSK
+199 WYTEDGKQYDFNST

-233 TTNPDVDVD
+233 TTNPDADVD

-310 YDLYVTPPD
+310 YDLYITPPD

-346 FGGWIEINK
+346 FGGWVEINK
-355 ASSNPAISDGNDCY
+355 SSSNPAISDGNDCY

-400 LLPAGDYTIKELK
+400 LLPSGEYTVKELK

-428 VTSGQT
+428 ITSGQT

-439 VDKPQSDPVGTLL
+439 VDKPQSDPVGALL
-452 GKYDGEKTYN
+452 GKYDGEKTYT
-462 GEKNLPLGSASLY
+462 GEGNLPLGSAKLY

-480 VEYYDGYYDSV
+480 IEYYDGYYNTE
-491 ADAEA
+491 AEAQA
-496 SGNPTRKWVLQTDED
+496 SGNPTRKWILQTDED
-511 GYVNLRYADQSFEV
+511 GYVNLRYADQSFDV
-525 HDANGNVTATLP
+525 HDADGNVIATLP

-548 ANGAISLPLGTAVI
+548 ANGAISLPLGTAII
-562 KEIKAPKGY
+562 KEIKAPQGY
-571 NLPKPFGMDQSFVR
+571 NLPQPFGMDQVFVR
-585 QITVDGNIDVVH
+585 QITSDGNLDVVH
-597 SYNAPEQA
+597 SYNAPEVA
-605 EPVFRSDLEF
+605 EPIMRSDVEF

-633 TSKTTGE
+633 TSKTTHE

-670 IMSEDVE
+670 IMSEDTE

-722 PYDEYIL
+722 PYDEYTL

-736 NTGYQLIKK
+736 NAGYQLIKK
-745 DFTVSRDNSFNADNT
+745 DFTVFRDNTFNADNT
-760 VNLGTLTDQDVSIS
+760 VNLGTLTDQDVSIT

-790 PDVTVVDKVSCDNLQ
+790 PDVTVIDKISCDNLQ

-857 NLMDSTELVV
+857 NLTDSTELVV
-867 FEDLATTESPDRILA
+867 FEDLATTDNPDRILA
-882 DHKELSDLGQTV
+882 DHKELSDQGQTV

-919 EMVVTDTV
+919 EMIVTDTV

-938 TLKGELM
+938 MLKGELM

-973 GTVEL
+973 GTVEI
-978 QFSFDGSNL
+978 QFTFDGSNL

-1019 TVIEPSIKTTAKS
+1019 TVIKPSIKTTAKS

-1059 LVPGKEYTLVGKMMD
+1059 LVPGKEYTLIGKMMD
-1074 KATGTALLKA
+1074 KATGTTLLKA

-1108 TFDCADLDGHSLVAF
+1108 TFDCADLDDHSLVAF
-1123 EKLYRGEITIASHE
+1123 EKLYRGETTIASHE

-1198 VIDKVTGKALRNAD
+1198 VIDKVTGKALLNAD

-1226 TYGTAELEFTLNCAS
+1226 TYGTVELEFTLNCAS

-1341 TCETTFTP
+1341 TGETTFTP

-1589 AISAEDLRKF
+1589 AISAEDLQKF

-1613 VSAIEIDGKAFGEGH
+1613 VSAIEIDGKAFGDGH

-1641 DNGFG
+1641 DNGSG

-1679 QVKLTKDAPVL
+1679 QVKLTKDTPVL
-1690 PLSPDYEA
+1690 PLNPDYEA
-1698 IAKLMQENPDI
+1698 IAKAMQENPDI
-1709 VSCLSIEKKTFT
+1709 VSCLSIQKKTFT

-1742 TDTVVFEFLF
+1742 TETVVFEFLF
-1752 KGSELIANE
+1752 KGSELIAHE
-1761 SDLDNEGQTVS
+1761 SDIKNKGQTVE

-1835 KVTAVSTFVPNKA
+1835 KVTAVATFVPNKA
-1848 DGTVD
+1848 NGSVD

-1868 VAFEIAYKDGIQIA
+1868 VAFEVAYKDGIQIA
-1882 DHQDIDDEAQTVTV
+1882 DHQDIDDEGQTVSV

-1901 NTFDTPGGDGYSKT
+1901 NTFDTPDGDGYSKT

-1944 KLAAAEGK
+1944 KLAAVEGK

>member
-1 MRYHRMD
+1 M
-8 VSPKKERRKDY
+8 KAEA
-19 ESRSKKRLTQFVNSL
+19 KKRLTQFVNSL

-70 LDGDTLPVLVGGT
+70 LDDDTLPVLVGGT

-92 ADPVYYTDADGNT
+92 ADPVYYTDANGNT

-121 KWTDAETGKDF
+121 KWIDAETGKDF

-140 KSYDVEGSW
+140 KSYEVEGTW

-199 WYTQDGKQYDFNSK
+199 WYTKDGKQYDFNST

-233 TTNPDVDVD
+233 TTNPDADVD

-310 YDLYVTPPD
+310 YDLYITPPD

-346 FGGWIEINK
+346 FGGWVEINK
-355 ASSNPAISDGNDCY
+355 SSSNPAISDGNDCY

-400 LLPAGDYTIKELK
+400 LLPSGEYTVKELK

-428 VTSGQT
+428 ITSGQT

-439 VDKPQSDPVGTLL
+439 VDKPQSDPVGALL
-452 GKYDGEKTYN
+452 GKYDGEKTYT
-462 GEKNLPLGSASLY
+462 GEGNLPLGSAKLY

-480 VEYYDGYYDSV
+480 IEYYDGYYNTE
-491 ADAEA
+491 AEAQA
-496 SGNPTRKWVLQTDED
+496 SGNPTRKWILQTDED
-511 GYVNLRYADQSFEV
+511 GYVNLRYADQSFDV
-525 HDANGNVTATLP
+525 HDADGNVIATLP

-548 ANGAISLPLGTAVI
+548 ANGAILLPLGTAII
-562 KEIKAPKGY
+562 KEIKAPQGY
-571 NLPKPFGMDQSFVR
+571 NLPQPFGMDQVFVR
-585 QITVDGNIDVVH
+585 QITSDGNLDVVH
-597 SYNAPEQA
+597 SYNAPEVA
-605 EPVFRSDLEF
+605 EPIMRSDMEF

-633 TSKTTGE
+633 TSKTTTE

-670 IMSEDVE
+670 IMSEDAE

-722 PYDEYIL
+722 PYDEYTL

-736 NTGYQLIKK
+736 NAGYQLIKK
-745 DFTVSRDNSFNADNT
+745 DFTVSRDNTFNADNT
-760 VNLGTLTDQDVSIS
+760 VNLGTLTDQDVSIT

-790 PDVTVVDKVSCDNLQ
+790 PDVTVIDKISCDNLQ

-857 NLMDSTELVV
+857 NLTDSTELVV
-867 FEDLATTESPDRILA
+867 FEDLATTDNPDRILA
-882 DHKELSDLGQTV
+882 DHKELSDQGQTV

-919 EMVVTDTV
+919 EMIVTDTV

-938 TLKGELM
+938 MLKGELM

-973 GTVEL
+973 GTVEI
-978 QFSFDGSNL
+978 QFTFDGSNL

-1019 TVIEPSIKTTAKS
+1019 TVIKPSIKTTAKS

-1059 LVPGKEYTLVGKMMD
+1059 LVPGKEYTLIGKMMD
-1074 KATGTALLKA
+1074 KATGTTLLKA

-1108 TFDCADLDGHSLVAF
+1108 TFDCADLDDHSLVAF
-1123 EKLYRGEITIASHE
+1123 EKLYRGETTIASHE

-1198 VIDKVTGKALRNAD
+1198 VIDKVTGKALLNAD

-1226 TYGTAELEFTLNCAS
+1226 TYGTVELEFTLNCAS

-1341 TCETTFTP
+1341 TGETTFTP

-1589 AISAEDLRKF
+1589 AISAEDLQKF

-1613 VSAIEIDGKAFGEGH
+1613 VSAIEIDGKAFGDGH

-1641 DNGFG
+1641 DNGSG

-1679 QVKLTKDAPVL
+1679 QVKLTKDTPVL
-1690 PLSPDYEA
+1690 PLNPDYEA
-1698 IAKLMQENPDI
+1698 IAKAMQENPDI
-1709 VSCLSIEKKTFT
+1709 VSCLSIQKKTFT

-1742 TDTVVFEFLF
+1742 TETVVFEFLF
-1752 KGSELIANE
+1752 KGSELIAHE
-1761 SDLDNEGQTVS
+1761 SDIKNKGQTVE

-1835 KVTAVSTFVPNKA
+1835 KVTAVATFVPNKA
-1848 DGTVD
+1848 NGSVD

-1868 VAFEIAYKDGIQIA
+1868 VAFEVAYKDGIQIA
-1882 DHQDIDDEAQTVTV
+1882 DHQDIDDEGQTVSV

-1901 NTFDTPGGDGYSKT
+1901 NTFDTPDGDGYSKT

-1944 KLAAAEGK
+1944 KLAAVEGK

>member
-1 MRYHRMD
+1 M
-8 VSPKKERRKDY
+8 KAEA
-19 ESRSKKRLTQFVNSL
+19 KKRLTQFVNSL

-70 LDGDTLPVLVGGT
+70 LDDDTLPVLVGGT

-92 ADPVYYTDADGNT
+92 ADPVYYTDENGNT

-121 KWTDAETGKDF
+121 KWIDAETGKDF

-140 KSYDVEGSW
+140 KSYEVEGTW

-199 WYTQDGKQYDFNSK
+199 WYTKDGKQYDFNST

-233 TTNPDVDVD
+233 TTNPDADVD

-310 YDLYVTPPD
+310 YDLYITPPD
-319 ATNGKD
+319 ATNGTD

-355 ASSNPAISDGNDCY
+355 SSSNPAISDNNDCY
-369 DLAGAEYAVYNS
+369 DLEGAEYAVFNQ

-400 LLPAGDYTIKELK
+400 LLPSGEYTVKELK

-428 VTSGQT
+428 ITSGQT

-439 VDKPQSDPVGTLL
+439 VDKPQSDPVGALL
-452 GKYDGEKTYN
+452 GKYDGEKTYT
-462 GEKNLPLGSASLY
+462 GEGNLPLGSAKLY

-480 VEYYDGYYDSV
+480 IEYYDGYYNTE
-491 ADAEA
+491 AEAQA
-496 SGNPTRKWVLQTDED
+496 SGNPTRKWILQTDED
-511 GYVNLRYADQSFEV
+511 GYVNLRYADQSFDV
-525 HDANGNVTATLP
+525 HDADGNVIATLP

-548 ANGAISLPLGTAVI
+548 ANGAISLPLGTAII
-562 KEIKAPKGY
+562 KEIKAPQGY
-571 NLPKPFGMDQSFVR
+571 NLPQPFGMDQVFVR
-585 QITVDGNIDVVH
+585 QITSDGNLDVVH
-597 SYNAPEQA
+597 SYNAPEVA
-605 EPVFRSDLEF
+605 EPIMRSDLEF

-633 TSKTTGE
+633 TSKTTHE

-670 IMSEDVE
+670 IMSEDAE

-722 PYDEYIL
+722 PYDEYTL

-736 NTGYQLIKK
+736 NAGYQLIKK
-745 DFTVSRDNSFNADNT
+745 DFTVSRDNTFNADNT

-812 NGTLMDKATGKPYVD
+812 NGTLMDKTTGKPYVD
-827 AAGNEVHGSVTFTAK
+827 AAGNEVRGSVTFTAK

-850 EFSFDGS
+850 EFTFDGS
-857 NLMDSTELVV
+857 NLTDSTELVV

-882 DHKELSDLGQTV
+882 DHKELSDQGQTV

-927 AYYGLTPGKQY
+927 ACYGLTPGKQY

-973 GTVEL
+973 GTVEI
-978 QFSFDGSNL
+978 QFTFDGSNL

-1032 SQAGHENSDNVVR
+1032 SQAGHEGDKNVVR

-1059 LVPGKEYTLVGKMMD
+1059 LVPGKEYTLIGKMMD
-1074 KATGTALLKA
+1074 KATGNALLKA
-1084 DGTEATGKATF
+1084 DGSEVTGKATF
-1095 TPETANGTATVEI
+1095 TPESSNGTATVEI

-1123 EKLYRGEITIASHE
+1123 EKLYRGETTIASHE

-1198 VIDKVTGKALRNAD
+1198 VIDKVTGKALLNAD

-1226 TYGTAELEFTLNCAS
+1226 TYGTVELEFTLNCAS

-1283 AIDGIDGDKNV
+1283 AIDGI
-1294 VKDPEAEVT
+1294 
-1303 DTVEYKGLVTGKEY
+1303 
-1317 KITGTIMDKAT
+1317 
-1328 GNPYIDPSTGKEI
+1328 
-1341 TCETTFTP
+1341 
-1349 DDTYGTVDVKFAF
+1349 
-1362 DASQLDENS
+1362 
-1371 QLVVFEKISRNGE
+1371 
-1384 EIGGHEDID
+1384 
-1393 DEAQAVSIVV
+1393 
-1403 PEIHTNAADGL
+1403 

-1589 AISAEDLRKF
+1589 AISAEDLQKF

-1613 VSAIEIDGKAFGEGH
+1613 VSAIEIDGKAFGDGH

-1641 DNGFG
+1641 DNGSG

-1679 QVKLTKDAPVL
+1679 QVKLTKDTPVL
-1690 PLSPDYEA
+1690 PLNPDYEA
-1698 IAKLMQENPDI
+1698 IAKVMQENPDI
-1709 VSCLSIEKKTFT
+1709 VSCLSIQKKTFT

-1742 TDTVVFEFLF
+1742 TETVVFEFLF

-1761 SDLDNEGQTVS
+1761 SDIQNEGQTVE

-1814 YTIEGVLMDKSTGTE
+1814 YTIEGVLMDKATGTE

-1835 KVTAVSTFVPNKA
+1835 KVTAVATFVPNKA
-1848 DGTVD
+1848 NGSVD

-1868 VAFEIAYKDGIQIA
+1868 VAFEVAYKDGVQIA
-1882 DHQDIDDEAQTVTV
+1882 DHQDIDDKGQTVSV

-1901 NTFDTPGGDGYSKT
+1901 NTFDTPDGDGYSKT

-1944 KLAAAEGK
+1944 KLAAVEGK

>member
-1 MRYHRMD
+1 M
-8 VSPKKERRKDY
+8 KAEA
-19 ESRSKKRLTQFVNSL
+19 KKRLTQFVNSL

-140 KSYDVEGSW
+140 KSYEVEGSW

-173 PWGKSYASVKGGA
+173 PWGKSYASIKGDA

-233 TTNPDVDVD
+233 TTNPDADVD

-391 DENGYAKSG
+391 NENGYAKSG

-660 HTQDTNGNDW
+660 HTQNTNGNDW

-1403 PEIHTNAADGL
+1403 PEIHTNATDGL

-1641 DNGFG
+1641 DNGSG

-1944 KLAAAEGK
+1944 KLAAAKGK

>member
-1 MRYHRMD
+1 M
-8 VSPKKERRKDY
+8 KKEA
-19 ESRSKKRLTQFVNSL
+19 KKSFAKFVNSL
-34 FAVVLVVGLLPT
+34 FAFVLVVGLMPT
-46 WALSNPQQAYA
+46 WALSNPTPAFA
-57 APADYTVTATVDG
+57 APNDVTVTTTVDG
-70 LDGDTLPVLVGGT
+70 LASDTLPVLSSAAG
-83 DFTPGQPVN
+83 DFTVGQAVN
-92 ADPVYYTDADGNT
+92 ADPVNYTDANGNT
-105 PLADLAAQKA
+105 PVANLA
-115 KQGLSL
+115 KQQAEKGLSL
-121 KWTDAETGKDF
+121 KWVDAETGADF
-132 SWTETPIN
+132 DWNSTKVNRSTVVNGIWT
-140 KSYDVEGSW
+140 
-149 VQTQCTVTVNA
+149 QTQCSVTVSA
-160 NDGGKTAKQEVTV
+160 NDGGKTADTVVTV
-173 PWGKSYASVKGGA
+173 PWGKSYASVEGSA
-186 PATPTYTGWQFLG
+186 PQAPSRDGWQFLG
-199 WYTQDGKQYDFNSK
+199 WYTKDGQQYDFNSAVK
-213 VTESVVVEA
+213 ESVVVEA
-222 KWAVADVTVVP
+222 KWAVADVTIVP
-233 TTNPDVDVD
+233 TTNPTSDIP
-242 QTLSGTCWIGAT
+242 QSISGTCWIGST
-254 WSWHPA
+254 WSIHPA
-260 QFALSNFSGK
+260 QFALSNFSGY
-270 LAGVSATGY
+270 LSGCAVTGY
-279 CADRSAAPASNVQA
+279 CADRSAAQPTNVQA
-293 TYSATLKSVNVE
+293 SYTATLNSINTE

-310 YDLYVTPPD
+310 YDVYITPPGVTD
-319 ATNGKD
+319 GHS
-325 RNQYG
+325 RNQFG
-330 LIGYQHISAQV
+330 LTGYQHVSAQV
-341 TLIKN
+341 KLIKN
-346 FGGWIEINK
+346 FGGWVEINK
-355 ASSNPAISDGNDCY
+355 SSANTDITDGNGCY
-369 DLAGAEYAVYNS
+369 SLEGAEYAVYNS
-381 SNQAVAKLTT
+381 DNQAVDKLTT
-391 DENGYAKSG
+391 DANGYAKSK
-400 LLPAGDYTIKELK
+400 LLPSGTYTIKELK
-413 APKGYALDEEGHQVR
+413 APKGYGLDEEPHGIEIK
-428 VTSGQT
+428 SGQT
-434 TTSNL
+434 TTANL
-439 VDKPQSDPVGTLL
+439 KDKPQNDPVDIWL
-452 GKYDGEKTYN
+452 GKYDGENTYN
-462 GEKNLPLGSASLY
+462 EEGNLPLGSATLA
-475 GAQYS
+475 GAEF
-480 VEYYDGYYDSV
+480 VVKYYDGFYGTQS
-491 ADAEA
+491 DAET
-496 SGNPTRKWVLQTDED
+496 SGDPTKTWVLTTDED
-511 GYVNLRYADQSFEV
+511 GFSSLQDPDTYLLAQTSD
-525 HDANGNVTATLP
+525 GK
-537 YKVSGDDFYRA
+537 YKSDELYKNNSGLYTF
-548 ANGAISLPLGTAVI
+548 PLGTYVI
-562 KEIKAPKGY
+562 TEYKAPKGY
-571 NLPKPFGMDQSFVR
+571 NLPQPFGMDQTFVR
-585 QITVDGNIDVVH
+585 QVVAPGTEATVDTFNT
-597 SYNAPEQA
+597 PEVA

-640 SHVIVTDENGK
+640 SHVLVTDENGK

-660 HTQDTNGNDW
+660 HTENTNGNDW
-670 IMSEDVE
+670 IMSENAE

-684 KLLDA
+684 KLLDS

-700 FGQYT
+700 FGQYQ

-722 PYDEYIL
+722 PYDSYTL
-729 EELPCDA
+729 EELPCAA
-736 NTGYQLIKK
+736 NDGYQLIKK

-857 NLMDSTELVV
+857 NLTDSTELVV

-1137 DIDDVDQTVKVDT
+1137 DIDDVDQTV
-1150 PLVETTA
+1150 
-1157 TSSQAGHDGDKNIVR
+1157 
-1172 DTEATL
+1172 
-1178 TDTVE
+1178 TV
-1183 YKGLVTG
+1183 V
-1190 KEYTFTGT
+1190 
-1198 VIDKVTGKALRNAD
+1198 
-1212 GSEVTASKTIKAAD
+1212 
-1226 TYGTAELEFTLNCAS
+1226 
-1241 LDGHELVVFEKIY
+1241 
-1254 QDGKEIGSHEDLNDG
+1254 
-1269 DQTVTVISPELATT
+1269 SPELATT

-1294 VKDPEAEVT
+1294 VKDPDAEVT
-1303 DTVEYKGLVTGKEY
+1303 DTIEYKGLVTGKEY

-1341 TCETTFTP
+1341 TAETTFTP
-1349 DDTYGTVDVKFAF
+1349 DDTYGAVDVKFAF

-1371 QLVVFEKISRNGE
+1371 QLVVFEKIFHNGE
-1384 EIGGHEDID
+1384 KVGGHEDID
-1393 DEAQAVSIVV
+1393 DEAQAVSIIV
-1403 PEIHTNAADGL
+1403 PEIRTNAADGL

-1441 EYKVSGTLMVKETG
+1441 EYTVSGTLMVKETG

-1469 TTFTPEKPEGSVD
+1469 TTFTPEKPNGSVD

-1501 KLYRNQ
+1501 KLLRND
-1507 IEITVHE
+1507 IEITFHE
-1514 DIDDEDQTTTVVPP
+1514 DIDDEDQTVEVVPP
-1528 QIGTTATDTAD
+1528 EVGTTATDTAD
-1539 GDKHMAADPESSIT
+1539 GDKHMSADPESSIT
-1553 DEIQFKN
+1553 DEIAYKN
-1560 LVPGDEY
+1560 LIPGDEY

-1589 AISAEDLRKF
+1589 AIPTEDLQKF
-1599 ADDLKAACGLDSGD
+1599 VDDLKAACGFGSGN
-1613 VSAIEIDGKAFGEGH
+1613 VSVIEIDGKAFGEGF
-1628 EVKLVAGKYEWSD
+1628 EVTAS
-1641 DNGFG
+1641 NGSYSYTDADG
-1646 QYLEKTDD
+1646 VQHVLAKSDD
-1654 GWKLVEFSDSAD
+1654 GWKLSEVKDSSTTEVA
-1666 MSNSKEIGTYTDD
+1666 TYTDD
-1679 QVKLTKDAPVL
+1679 QVKLTKDAPAL

-1698 IAKLMQENPDI
+1698 IAKVMQENPDI

-1721 PEEQSGTVSMDFP
+1721 PEEQSGTVSMDFQ

-1761 SDLDNEGQTVS
+1761 SNLGNEGQTVS

-1814 YTIEGVLMDKSTGTE
+1814 YTVSGTLMDKSTGE
-1829 LIVGDG
+1829 PLVVGDG
-1835 KVTAVSTFVPNKA
+1835 NVTAETTFVPNKA

-1853 LEFTFDASELGGKDL
+1853 LEFTFDASELGGKNL

-1896 SEPDD
+1896 SGPDD

-1952 TDGESDEE
+1952 TDAESDEE

>member
-1 MRYHRMD
+1 M
-8 VSPKKERRKDY
+8 KAEA
-19 ESRSKKRLTQFVNSL
+19 KKRLTQFVNSL

-70 LDGDTLPVLVGGT
+70 LDDDTLPVLVGGT

-92 ADPVYYTDADGNT
+92 ADPVYYTDANGNT

-121 KWTDAETGKDF
+121 KWIDAETGKDF

-140 KSYDVEGSW
+140 KSYEVEGTW

-199 WYTQDGKQYDFNSK
+199 WYTKDGNQYDFNST

-233 TTNPDVDVD
+233 TTNPDADVD

-310 YDLYVTPPD
+310 YDLYITPPGVTD
-319 ATNGKD
+319 GHS
-325 RNQYG
+325 RNQFG
-330 LIGYQHISAQV
+330 LIGYQHVSAQV

-346 FGGWIEINK
+346 FGGWVEINK
-355 ASSNPAISDGNDCY
+355 SSSNPAISDGNGCY
-369 DLAGAEYAVYNS
+369 SLEGAEYAVYNS
-381 SNQAVAKLTT
+381 DNQAVDKLTT
-391 DENGYAKSG
+391 DANGYAKSK
-400 LLPAGDYTIKELK
+400 LLPSGTYTIKELK
-413 APKGYALDEEGHQVR
+413 APKGYGLDEEGHQVR
-428 VTSGQT
+428 ITSGQT

-439 VDKPQSDPVGTLL
+439 VDKPQSDPVGALL
-452 GKYDGEKTYN
+452 GKYDGEKTYT
-462 GEKNLPLGSASLY
+462 GEGNLPLGSAKLY

-480 VEYYDGYYDSV
+480 IEYYDGYYNTE
-491 ADAEA
+491 AEAQA
-496 SGNPTRKWVLQTDED
+496 SGNPTRKWILQTDED
-511 GYVNLRYADQSFEV
+511 GYVNLRYADQSFDV
-525 HDANGNVTATLP
+525 HDADGNVIATLP

-548 ANGAISLPLGTAVI
+548 ANGAISLPLGTAII
-562 KEIKAPKGY
+562 KEIKAPQGY
-571 NLPKPFGMDQSFVR
+571 NLPQPFGMDQVFVR
-585 QITVDGNIDVVH
+585 QITSDGNLDVVH
-597 SYNAPEQA
+597 SYNAPEVA
-605 EPVFRSDLEF
+605 EPIMRSDVEF

-633 TSKTTGE
+633 TSKTTTE

-670 IMSEDVE
+670 IMSEDAE

-722 PYDEYIL
+722 PYDEYTL

-736 NTGYQLIKK
+736 NAGYQLIKK
-745 DFTVSRDNSFNADNT
+745 DFTVSRDNTFNADNT
-760 VNLGTLTDQDVSIS
+760 VNLGTLTDQDVSIT

-790 PDVTVVDKVSCDNLQ
+790 PDVTVIDKISCDNLQ

-857 NLMDSTELVV
+857 NLTDSTELVV
-867 FEDLATTESPDRILA
+867 FEDLATTDNPDRILA
-882 DHKELSDLGQTV
+882 DHKELSDQGQTV

-919 EMVVTDTV
+919 EMIVTDTV

-938 TLKGELM
+938 MLKGELM

-973 GTVEL
+973 GTVEI
-978 QFSFDGSNL
+978 QFTFDGSNL

-1059 LVPGKEYTLVGKMMD
+1059 LVPGKEYTLIGKMMD
-1074 KATGTALLKA
+1074 KATGTTLLKA

-1108 TFDCADLDGHSLVAF
+1108 TFDCADLDDHSLVAF
-1123 EKLYRGEITIASHE
+1123 EKLYRGETTIASHE

-1198 VIDKVTGKALRNAD
+1198 VIDKVTGKALLNAD

-1226 TYGTAELEFTLNCAS
+1226 TYGTVELEFTLNCAS

-1341 TCETTFTP
+1341 TGETTFTP

-1589 AISAEDLRKF
+1589 AISVEDLQKF

-1613 VSAIEIDGKAFGEGH
+1613 VSAIEIDGKAFGDGH

-1641 DNGFG
+1641 DNGSG

-1679 QVKLTKDAPVL
+1679 QVKLTKDTPVL
-1690 PLSPDYEA
+1690 PLNPDYEA
-1698 IAKLMQENPDI
+1698 IAKAMQENPDI
-1709 VSCLSIEKKTFT
+1709 VSCLSIQKKTFT

-1742 TDTVVFEFLF
+1742 TETVVFEFLF
-1752 KGSELIANE
+1752 KGSELIAHE
-1761 SDLDNEGQTVS
+1761 SDIQNEGQTVE

-1814 YTIEGVLMDKSTGTE
+1814 YTIEGVLMDKATGTE

-1835 KVTAVSTFVPNKA
+1835 KVTAVATFVPNKA
-1848 DGTVD
+1848 NGSVD

-1920 LIYALIAALV
+1920 LIYALIAALI

>member
-1 MRYHRMD
+1 M
-8 VSPKKERRKDY
+8 KAEA
-19 ESRSKKRLTQFVNSL
+19 KKRLTQFVNSL

-70 LDGDTLPVLVGGT
+70 LDDDTLPVLVGGT

-92 ADPVYYTDADGNT
+92 ADPVYYTDANGNT

-121 KWTDAETGKDF
+121 KWIDAETCKDF

-140 KSYDVEGSW
+140 KSYEVEGTW

-199 WYTQDGKQYDFNSK
+199 WYTKDGKQYDFNST

-233 TTNPDVDVD
+233 TTNPDADVD

-310 YDLYVTPPD
+310 YDLYITPPD

-346 FGGWIEINK
+346 FGGWVEINK
-355 ASSNPAISDGNDCY
+355 SSSNPAISDGNDCY
-369 DLAGAEYAVYNS
+369 DLAGAEYAVFNQ

-391 DENGYAKSG
+391 NANGYAKSG
-400 LLPAGDYTIKELK
+400 LLPSGEYTVKELK

-428 VTSGQT
+428 ITSGQT

-439 VDKPQSDPVGTLL
+439 VDKPQSDPVGALL
-452 GKYDGEKTYN
+452 GKYDGEKTYT
-462 GEKNLPLGSASLY
+462 GEGNLPLGSAKLY

-480 VEYYDGYYDSV
+480 IEYYDGYYNTE
-491 ADAEA
+491 AEAQA
-496 SGNPTRKWVLQTDED
+496 SGNPTRKWILQTDED
-511 GYVNLRYADQSFEV
+511 GYVNLRYADQSFDV
-525 HDANGNVTATLP
+525 HDADGNVIATLP

-548 ANGAISLPLGTAVI
+548 ANGAISLPLGTAII
-562 KEIKAPKGY
+562 KEIKAPQGY
-571 NLPKPFGMDQSFVR
+571 NLPQPFGMDQVFVR
-585 QITVDGNIDVVH
+585 QITSDGNLDVVH
-597 SYNAPEQA
+597 SYNAPEVA
-605 EPVFRSDLEF
+605 EPIMRSDVEF

-633 TSKTTGE
+633 TSKTTHE

-670 IMSEDVE
+670 IMSEDAE

-705 DGDETKITDP
+705 DGDEIKITDP

-722 PYDEYIL
+722 PYDSYTL
-729 EELPCDA
+729 EELPCAA
-736 NTGYQLIKK
+736 NDGYQLIKK
-745 DFTVSRDNSFNADNT
+745 DFTVSRDNTFNADNT
-760 VNLGTLTDQDVSIS
+760 VNLGTLTDQDVSIT

-790 PDVTVVDKVSCDNLQ
+790 PDVTVVDKISCDNLQ

-827 AAGNEVHGSVTFTAK
+827 AADNEVHGSVTFTAK

-857 NLMDSTELVV
+857 NLTDSTELVV
-867 FEDLATTESPDRILA
+867 FEDLATTDNPDRILA
-882 DHKELSDLGQTV
+882 DHKELSDQGQTV

-919 EMVVTDTV
+919 EMIVTDTV

-938 TLKGELM
+938 ILKGELM

-1137 DIDDVDQTVKVDT
+1137 DIDDVDQTV
-1150 PLVETTA
+1150 
-1157 TSSQAGHDGDKNIVR
+1157 
-1172 DTEATL
+1172 
-1178 TDTVE
+1178 TV
-1183 YKGLVTG
+1183 V
-1190 KEYTFTGT
+1190 
-1198 VIDKVTGKALRNAD
+1198 
-1212 GSEVTASKTIKAAD
+1212 
-1226 TYGTAELEFTLNCAS
+1226 
-1241 LDGHELVVFEKIY
+1241 
-1254 QDGKEIGSHEDLNDG
+1254 
-1269 DQTVTVISPELATT
+1269 SPELATT

-1441 EYKVSGTLMVKETG
+1441 EYKVSGTLMVKET

-1469 TTFTPEKPEGSVD
+1469 TTFTPEKPNGSVD

-1501 KLYRNQ
+1501 KLLRND
-1507 IEITVHE
+1507 IEITFHE
-1514 DIDDEDQTTTVVPP
+1514 DIDDEDQTVEVVPP
-1528 QIGTTATDTAD
+1528 EVGTTATDTAD
-1539 GDKHMAADPESSIT
+1539 GDKHMSADPESSIT
-1553 DEIQFKN
+1553 DEIAYKN
-1560 LVPGDEY
+1560 LIPGDEY

-1589 AISAEDLRKF
+1589 AIPTEDLQKF
-1599 ADDLKAACGLDSGD
+1599 VDDLKAACGFGSGN
-1613 VSAIEIDGKAFGEGH
+1613 VSVIEIDGKAFGEGH
-1628 EVKLVAGKYEWSD
+1628 EIKLVDGKYEWSD
-1641 DNGFG
+1641 DNGSG
-1646 QYLEKTDD
+1646 QYLQKTDD
-1654 GWKLVEFSDSAD
+1654 GWKLVEFGDSAD
-1666 MSNSKEIGTYTDD
+1666 MSNSKEIGTYTAD

-1709 VSCLSIEKKTFT
+1709 VSCLSIQKKTFT

-1761 SDLDNEGQTVS
+1761 SDLGNEGQTVS

>member
-1 MRYHRMD
+1 M
-8 VSPKKERRKDY
+8 KAET
-19 ESRSKKRLTQFVNSL
+19 KKRLTQFVNSL
-34 FAVVLVVGLLPT
+34 FAIVLVVGLLPT

-70 LDGDTLPVLVGGT
+70 LDDDTLPVLVGGT
-83 DFTPGQPVN
+83 DFMPGQPVN
-92 ADPVYYTDADGNT
+92 ADPVYYVDENGNT

-121 KWTDAETGKDF
+121 KWIDAETGKDF

-140 KSYDVEGSW
+140 KSYKVEGTW

-199 WYTQDGKQYDFNSK
+199 WYTEDGKQYDFNST

-233 TTNPDVDVD
+233 TTNPDADVD

-310 YDLYVTPPD
+310 YNLYITPPD

-355 ASSNPAISDGNDCY
+355 SSSNPAISDNNDCY
-369 DLAGAEYAVYNS
+369 DLEGAEYAVFNQ

-391 DENGYAKSG
+391 DANGYAKSG
-400 LLPAGDYTIKELK
+400 LLPSGEYTVKELK

-428 VTSGQT
+428 INSGQI

-439 VDKPQSDPVGTLL
+439 VDKPYNDPVDVLL
-452 GKYDGEKTYN
+452 GKYDGEKTYT
-462 GEKNLPLGSASLY
+462 GEGNLPLGSASLK
-475 GAQYS
+475 GAEF
-480 VEYYDGYYDSV
+480 VVKYYDGYYDTEN
-491 ADAEA
+491 EA
-496 SGNPTRKWVLQTDED
+496 KESGNPTRAWVMVTDED
-511 GYVNLRYADQSFEV
+511 GYANLQDPDNYV
-525 HDANGNVTATLP
+525 
-537 YKVSGDDFYRA
+537 VSTTSDGKISSDPIYR
-548 ANGAISLPLGTAVI
+548 NSRNTPTFPLGTYVI
-562 KEIKAPKGY
+562 SEYKAPKGY
-571 NLPKPFGMDQSFVR
+571 NLPQPFGKDQTFVR
-585 QITVDGNIDVVH
+585 QVTVNGATGEDTNT
-597 SYNAPEQA
+597 YNSPEVA

-633 TSKTTGE
+633 TSKTTHE

-670 IMSEDVE
+670 IMSEDAE

-722 PYDEYIL
+722 PYDEYTL

-736 NTGYQLIKK
+736 NAGYQLIKK
-745 DFTVSRDNSFNADNT
+745 DFTVSRDNTFNADNT

-827 AAGNEVHGSVTFTAK
+827 AAGIEVHGSVTFTAK
-842 SQEQDAYV
+842 SQEQDAFV
-850 EFSFDGS
+850 EFTFDGS
-857 NLMDSTELVV
+857 NLTDSTELVV
-867 FEDLATTESPDRILA
+867 FETIATTESPDRILA
-882 DHKELSDLGQTV
+882 DHKELSDQGQTV

-945 DKATGA
+945 DKATGT

-973 GTVEL
+973 GTVEI
-978 QFSFDGSNL
+978 QFTFDGSNL

-1012 NDIPQTV
+1012 NDILQTV

-1032 SQAGHENSDNVVR
+1032 SQAGHEGDKNVVR

-1059 LVPGKEYTLVGKMMD
+1059 LVPGKEYTLIGKMMD
-1074 KATGTALLKA
+1074 KATGNALLKA
-1084 DGTEATGKATF
+1084 DGSEVTGKATF

-1123 EKLYRGEITIASHE
+1123 EKLYRGETTIASHE
-1137 DIDDVDQTVKVDT
+1137 DIDDV
-1150 PLVETTA
+1150 
-1157 TSSQAGHDGDKNIVR
+1157 
-1172 DTEATL
+1172 
-1178 TDTVE
+1178 
-1183 YKGLVTG
+1183 
-1190 KEYTFTGT
+1190 
-1198 VIDKVTGKALRNAD
+1198 
-1212 GSEVTASKTIKAAD
+1212 
-1226 TYGTAELEFTLNCAS
+1226 
-1241 LDGHELVVFEKIY
+1241 
-1254 QDGKEIGSHEDLNDG
+1254 

-1341 TCETTFTP
+1341 TGETMFTP

-1423 HKATVVDTVSYEN
+1423 HKATVVDTVSYDN
-1436 LVPGK
+1436 LVSGK

-1463 NPITAS
+1463 NPVTAS
-1469 TTFTPEKPEGSVD
+1469 TTFTPEKPKGSVD

-1490 LLAGKKLVAFE
+1490 LLDGKKLVAFE

-1553 DEIQFKN
+1553 DEIQYKN

-1589 AISAEDLRKF
+1589 TISAEDLQKF

-1628 EVKLVAGKYEWSD
+1628 ALSASD
-1641 DNGFG
+1641 GS
-1646 QYLEKTDD
+1646 YSYTDADGVQHVLAKGGD
-1654 GWKLVEFSDSAD
+1654 GWKLSEVKDSSTTEVA
-1666 MSNSKEIGTYTDD
+1666 TYTND
-1679 QVKLTKDAPVL
+1679 QVKLVKDAPVL

-1698 IAKLMQENPDI
+1698 IAKVMQENPDI
-1709 VSCLSIEKKTFT
+1709 VSCLSIQKKTFT

-1761 SDLDNEGQTVS
+1761 SDLGNEGQTVS

-1800 VDHVEYTDL
+1800 IDHVEYTDL

-1814 YTIEGVLMDKSTGTE
+1814 YTIEGVLMDKATGTE

-1835 KVTAVSTFVPNKA
+1835 KVTAVATFVPNHS
-1848 DGTVD
+1848 DGSVD

-1868 VAFEIAYKDGIQIA
+1868 VAFEVAYKDGIQIA
-1882 DHQDIDDEAQTVTV
+1882 DHQDIDDEGQTVSV
-1896 SEPDD
+1896 SPVVD
-1901 NTFDTPGGDGYSKT
+1901 NGQDTPGDGYSKT

-1920 LIYALIAALV
+1920 LVYALIAALV
-1930 ALAGGAGAYAYRHR
+1930 ALAGGAGAYALRQR

-1952 TDGESDEE
+1952 EEDGSDKE

>member
-1 MRYHRMD
+1 M
-8 VSPKKERRKDY
+8 KAEA
-19 ESRSKKRLTQFVNSL
+19 KKRLTQFVNSL

-70 LDGDTLPVLVGGT
+70 LDDDTLPVLVGGT

-92 ADPVYYTDADGNT
+92 ADPVYYTDANGNT

-121 KWTDAETGKDF
+121 KWIDAETGKDF

-140 KSYDVEGSW
+140 KSYEVEGTW

-199 WYTQDGKQYDFNSK
+199 WYTKDGNQYDFNST

-233 TTNPDVDVD
+233 TTNPDADVD

-310 YDLYVTPPD
+310 YDLYITPPD

-346 FGGWIEINK
+346 FGGWVEINK
-355 ASSNPAISDGNDCY
+355 SSSNPAISDGNDCY

-400 LLPAGDYTIKELK
+400 LLPSGEYTVKELK

-428 VTSGQT
+428 ITSGQT

-439 VDKPQSDPVGTLL
+439 VDKPQSDPVGALL
-452 GKYDGEKTYN
+452 GKYDGEKTYT
-462 GEKNLPLGSASLY
+462 GEGNLPLGSAKLY

-480 VEYYDGYYDSV
+480 IEYYDGYYNTE
-491 ADAEA
+491 AEAQA
-496 SGNPTRKWVLQTDED
+496 SGNPTRKWILQTDED
-511 GYVNLRYADQSFEV
+511 GYVNLRYADQSFDV
-525 HDANGNVTATLP
+525 HDADGNVIATLP

-548 ANGAISLPLGTAVI
+548 ANGAISLPLGTAII
-562 KEIKAPKGY
+562 KEIKAPQGY
-571 NLPKPFGMDQSFVR
+571 NLPQPFGMDQVFVR
-585 QITVDGNIDVVH
+585 QITSDGNLDVVH
-597 SYNAPEQA
+597 SYNAPEVA
-605 EPVFRSDLEF
+605 EPIMRSDVEF

-633 TSKTTGE
+633 TSKTTTE

-670 IMSEDVE
+670 IMSEDAE

-722 PYDEYIL
+722 PYDEYTL

-736 NTGYQLIKK
+736 NAGYQLIKK
-745 DFTVSRDNSFNADNT
+745 DFTVSRDNTFNADNT
-760 VNLGTLTDQDVSIS
+760 VNLGTLTDQDVSIT

-790 PDVTVVDKVSCDNLQ
+790 PDVTVIDKISCDNLQ

-857 NLMDSTELVV
+857 NLTDSTELVV
-867 FEDLATTESPDRILA
+867 FEDLATTDNPDRILA
-882 DHKELSDLGQTV
+882 DHKELSDQGQTV

-919 EMVVTDTV
+919 EMIVTDTV

-938 TLKGELM
+938 MLKGELM

-973 GTVEL
+973 GTVEI
-978 QFSFDGSNL
+978 QFTFDGSNL

-1019 TVIEPSIKTTAKS
+1019 TVIKPSIKTTAKS

-1059 LVPGKEYTLVGKMMD
+1059 LVPGKEYTLIGKMMD
-1074 KATGTALLKA
+1074 KATGTTLLKA

-1108 TFDCADLDGHSLVAF
+1108 TFDCADLDDHSLVAF
-1123 EKLYRGEITIASHE
+1123 EKLYRGETTIASHE

-1198 VIDKVTGKALRNAD
+1198 VIDKVTGKALLNAD

-1226 TYGTAELEFTLNCAS
+1226 TYGTVELEFTLNCAS

-1341 TCETTFTP
+1341 TGETTFTP

-1589 AISAEDLRKF
+1589 AISAEDLQKF

-1613 VSAIEIDGKAFGEGH
+1613 VSAIEIDGKAFGDGH

-1641 DNGFG
+1641 DNGSG

-1679 QVKLTKDAPVL
+1679 QVKLTKDTPVL
-1690 PLSPDYEA
+1690 PLNPDYEA
-1698 IAKLMQENPDI
+1698 IAKAMQENPDI
-1709 VSCLSIEKKTFT
+1709 VSCLSIQKKTFT

-1742 TDTVVFEFLF
+1742 TETVVFEFLF
-1752 KGSELIANE
+1752 KGSELIAHE
-1761 SDLDNEGQTVS
+1761 SDIKNKGQTVE

-1835 KVTAVSTFVPNKA
+1835 KVTAVATFVPNKA
-1848 DGTVD
+1848 NGSVD

-1868 VAFEIAYKDGIQIA
+1868 VAFEVAYKDGIQIA
-1882 DHQDIDDEAQTVTV
+1882 DHQDIDDEGQTVSV

-1901 NTFDTPGGDGYSKT
+1901 NTFDTPDGDGYSKT

-1944 KLAAAEGK
+1944 KLAAVDGK

>member
-1 MRYHRMD
+1 M
-8 VSPKKERRKDY
+8 KAEA
-19 ESRSKKRLTQFVNSL
+19 KKRLTQFVNSL

-70 LDGDTLPVLVGGT
+70 LDDDTLPVLVGGT

-92 ADPVYYTDADGNT
+92 ADPVYYTDANGNT

-121 KWTDAETGKDF
+121 KWIDAETGKDF

-140 KSYDVEGSW
+140 KSYEVEGTW

-199 WYTQDGKQYDFNSK
+199 WYTKDGNQYDFNST

-233 TTNPDVDVD
+233 TTNPDADVD

-310 YDLYVTPPD
+310 YDLYITPPD

-346 FGGWIEINK
+346 FGGWVEINK
-355 ASSNPAISDGNDCY
+355 SSSNPAISDGNDCY

-400 LLPAGDYTIKELK
+400 LLPSGEYTVKELK

-428 VTSGQT
+428 ITSGQT

-439 VDKPQSDPVGTLL
+439 VDKPQSDPVGALL
-452 GKYDGEKTYN
+452 GKYDGEKTYT
-462 GEKNLPLGSASLY
+462 GEGNLPLGSAKLY

-480 VEYYDGYYDSV
+480 IEYYDGYYNTE
-491 ADAEA
+491 AEAQA
-496 SGNPTRKWVLQTDED
+496 SGNPTRKWILQTDED
-511 GYVNLRYADQSFEV
+511 GYVNLRYADQSFDV
-525 HDANGNVTATLP
+525 HDADGNVIATLP

-548 ANGAISLPLGTAVI
+548 ANGAISLPLGTAII
-562 KEIKAPKGY
+562 KEIKAPQGY
-571 NLPKPFGMDQSFVR
+571 NLPQPFGMDQVFVR
-585 QITVDGNIDVVH
+585 QITSDGNLDVVH
-597 SYNAPEQA
+597 SYNAPEVA
-605 EPVFRSDLEF
+605 EPIMRSDVEF

-633 TSKTTGE
+633 TSKTTTE

-670 IMSEDVE
+670 IMSEDAE
-677 GIQGFVA
+677 GIQDFVA

-722 PYDEYIL
+722 PYDEYTL

-736 NTGYQLIKK
+736 NAGYQLIKK
-745 DFTVSRDNSFNADNT
+745 DFTVSRDNTFNADNT
-760 VNLGTLTDQDVSIS
+760 VNLGTLTDQDVSIT

-790 PDVTVVDKVSCDNLQ
+790 PDVTVIDKISCDNLQ

-857 NLMDSTELVV
+857 NLTDSTELVV
-867 FEDLATTESPDRILA
+867 FEDLATTDNPDRILA
-882 DHKELSDLGQTV
+882 DHKELSDQGQTV

-919 EMVVTDTV
+919 EMIVTDTV

-938 TLKGELM
+938 MLKGELM

-973 GTVEL
+973 GTVEI
-978 QFSFDGSNL
+978 QFTFDGSNL

-1019 TVIEPSIKTTAKS
+1019 TVIKPSIKTTAKS

-1059 LVPGKEYTLVGKMMD
+1059 LVPGKEYTLIGKMMD
-1074 KATGTALLKA
+1074 KATGTTLLKA

-1108 TFDCADLDGHSLVAF
+1108 TFDCADLDDHSLVAF
-1123 EKLYRGEITIASHE
+1123 EKLYRGETTIASHE

-1198 VIDKVTGKALRNAD
+1198 VIDKVTGKALLNAD

-1226 TYGTAELEFTLNCAS
+1226 TYGTVELEFTLNCAS

-1341 TCETTFTP
+1341 TGETTFTP

-1589 AISAEDLRKF
+1589 AISAEDLQKF

-1613 VSAIEIDGKAFGEGH
+1613 VSAIEIDGKAFGDGH

-1641 DNGFG
+1641 DNGSG

-1679 QVKLTKDAPVL
+1679 QVKLTKDTPVL
-1690 PLSPDYEA
+1690 PLNPDYEA
-1698 IAKLMQENPDI
+1698 IAKAMQENPDI
-1709 VSCLSIEKKTFT
+1709 VSCLSIQKKTFT

-1742 TDTVVFEFLF
+1742 TETVVFEFLF
-1752 KGSELIANE
+1752 KGSELIAHE
-1761 SDLDNEGQTVS
+1761 SDIKNKGQTVE

-1835 KVTAVSTFVPNKA
+1835 KVTAVATFVPNKA
-1848 DGTVD
+1848 NGSVD

-1868 VAFEIAYKDGIQIA
+1868 VAFEVAYKDGIQIA
-1882 DHQDIDDEAQTVTV
+1882 DHQDIDDEGQTVSV

-1901 NTFDTPGGDGYSKT
+1901 NTFDTPDGDGYSKT

-1944 KLAAAEGK
+1944 KLAAVDGK

>member
-1 MRYHRMD
+1 M
-8 VSPKKERRKDY
+8 KAEA
-19 ESRSKKRLTQFVNSL
+19 KKRLTQFVNSL

-70 LDGDTLPVLVGGT
+70 LDDDTLPVLVGGT

-92 ADPVYYTDADGNT
+92 ADPVYYTDANGNT

-121 KWTDAETGKDF
+121 KWIDAETGKDF

-140 KSYDVEGSW
+140 KSYEVEGTW

-199 WYTQDGKQYDFNSK
+199 WYTKDGKQYDFNST

-233 TTNPDVDVD
+233 TTNPDADVD

-310 YDLYVTPPD
+310 YDLYITPPD

-346 FGGWIEINK
+346 FGGWVEINK
-355 ASSNPAISDGNDCY
+355 SSSNPAISDGNDCY

-400 LLPAGDYTIKELK
+400 LLPSGEYTVKELK

-428 VTSGQT
+428 ITSGQT

-439 VDKPQSDPVGTLL
+439 VDKPQSDPVGALL
-452 GKYDGEKTYN
+452 GKYDGEKTYT
-462 GEKNLPLGSASLY
+462 GEGNLPLGSAKLY

-480 VEYYDGYYDSV
+480 IEYYDGYYNTE
-491 ADAEA
+491 AEAQA
-496 SGNPTRKWVLQTDED
+496 SGNPTRKWILQTDED
-511 GYVNLRYADQSFEV
+511 GYVNLRYADQSFDV
-525 HDANGNVTATLP
+525 HDADGNVIATLP

-548 ANGAISLPLGTAVI
+548 ANGAISLPLGTAII
-562 KEIKAPKGY
+562 KEIKAPQGY
-571 NLPKPFGMDQSFVR
+571 NLPQPFGMDQVFVR
-585 QITVDGNIDVVH
+585 QITSDGNLDVVH
-597 SYNAPEQA
+597 SYNAPEVA
-605 EPVFRSDLEF
+605 EPIMRSDVEF

-633 TSKTTGE
+633 TSKTTTE

-670 IMSEDVE
+670 IMSEDAE

-722 PYDEYIL
+722 PYDEYTL

-736 NTGYQLIKK
+736 NAGYQLIKK
-745 DFTVSRDNSFNADNT
+745 DFTVSRDNTFNADNT
-760 VNLGTLTDQDVSIS
+760 VNLGTLTDQDVSIT

-790 PDVTVVDKVSCDNLQ
+790 PDVTVIDKISCDNLQ

-857 NLMDSTELVV
+857 NLTDSTELVV
-867 FEDLATTESPDRILA
+867 FEDLATTDNPDRILA
-882 DHKELSDLGQTV
+882 DHKELSDQGQTV

-919 EMVVTDTV
+919 EMIVTDTV

-938 TLKGELM
+938 MLKGELM

-973 GTVEL
+973 GTVEI
-978 QFSFDGSNL
+978 QFTFDGSNL

-1059 LVPGKEYTLVGKMMD
+1059 LVPGKEYTLIGKMMD
-1074 KATGTALLKA
+1074 KATGTTLLKA

-1108 TFDCADLDGHSLVAF
+1108 TFDCADLDDHSLVAF
-1123 EKLYRGEITIASHE
+1123 EKLYRGETTIASHE

-1198 VIDKVTGKALRNAD
+1198 VIDKVTGKALLNAD

-1226 TYGTAELEFTLNCAS
+1226 TYGTVELEFTLNCAS

-1341 TCETTFTP
+1341 TGETTFTP

-1589 AISAEDLRKF
+1589 AISAEDLQKF

-1613 VSAIEIDGKAFGEGH
+1613 VSAIEIDGKAFGDGH

-1641 DNGFG
+1641 DNGSG

-1679 QVKLTKDAPVL
+1679 QVKLTKDTPVL
-1690 PLSPDYEA
+1690 PLNPDYEA
-1698 IAKLMQENPDI
+1698 IAKAMQENPDI
-1709 VSCLSIEKKTFT
+1709 VSCLSIQKKTFT

-1742 TDTVVFEFLF
+1742 TETVVFEFLF
-1752 KGSELIANE
+1752 KGSELIAHE
-1761 SDLDNEGQTVS
+1761 SDIKNKGQTVE

-1835 KVTAVSTFVPNKA
+1835 KVTAVATFVPNKA
-1848 DGTVD
+1848 NGSVD

-1868 VAFEIAYKDGIQIA
+1868 VAFEVAYKDGIQIA
-1882 DHQDIDDEAQTVTV
+1882 DHQDIDDEGQTVSV

-1901 NTFDTPGGDGYSKT
+1901 NTFDTPDGDGYSKT

-1944 KLAAAEGK
+1944 KLAAVEGK